1 MERHRGDRGPA
12 RDADGDDRDGA
23 KRQNRRQSALG
34 PDANHIL
41 QRLYAPQLGPATT
54 TAAKHHSPLK
64 PKRLAMK
71 KTASVVALPDAPAA
85 IAPQPTALAASSS
98 VAVLPPRG
106 AMHPTL
112 QQASDR
118 TWKLQAKDRSA
129 PQREASPVR
138 GSSEQQHNDSV
149 VPAPATAKLSRP
161 VRARATHATS
171 SLSFTASLQLDARYL
186 REFRSGNFLY
196 LRKRRGTDLVM
207 YDLEVVEHFEVDRS
221 NYFTMS
227 MEGITHFTSEY
238 SEFWTLDK
246 WELEY
251 SRFMRMLEIPF
262 FQKYKLWK
270 NFMVWK
276 QGMRAFKMRTAKKA
290 LNERLFLLQPS
301 LQSTLLSLR
310 ALCLEIARLEL
321 ISFKPRRT
329 YSLKEFEVEQ
339 RMIRDEVTE
348 RLAQFSQRSLK
359 MCVKACDDV
368 IDAFLE
374 ANKISAEHKMTFM
387 ERAALRKECRSLT
400 NFLRLAD
407 FLTIDATIQLTVHSF
422 QRLNDVL
429 SAGKAQQLSAA
440 PVAAP
445 APPVGPSSKQNAAP
459 PAPFTAVF
467 AVSVEMDNSRTS
479 INAVPG
485 HEAWNTALQKALKEA
500 LRMVETPARHLGHE
514 SLAPYTTASAEDE
527 GKSVWSIEQLNVA
540 LILNEDVKF
549 SMLTND
555 IFVALDEAFEA
566 VEEYMDV
573 FTPFH
578 QIYSE
583 NEGQVTRLVE
593 TYEKAPLE
601 FFSESIEKYKAQG
614 QSFTDIP
621 DAATVGIFRV
631 DSSDFKSR
639 LLPNPERCILG
650 IRTLIPKLMKS
661 AGAALLETLNDLSP
675 IAFSNPT
682 TPDSFVRKVVHMG
695 HVGSVLPELKARYRR
710 VYEMG
715 ILMDN
720 YDWRVPDDI
729 KEDIILMKEG
739 VLSLEGTVTKFEGEV
754 DSETVRFSQVILDSI
769 APLTRSA
776 LAVREKLDHPKLST
790 IKTPIPEVLS
800 YLQSLDDTLRNLV
813 DESQKL
819 TMFQTQLKQSVS
831 EFPEIEEV
839 AQTFDLKKKLWSG
852 LSEWQTLTQQYAS
865 TPFDDIDVLAIGK
878 QVQTY
883 VKVAYQAQKTFPGN
897 EAADLL
903 QQEVDKLKFVLPVVS
918 DLRASSLKD
927 RHWAQIDN
935 LLGFSM
941 RGQSSITLG
950 TLIERNVMRHGD
962 AISTIAVAAQQEA
975 VLEDMLRKV
984 TDVWATTE
992 FEVKPYKESK
1002 DVFVLGSVEDVT
1014 VKLDDSIVTISTIM
1028 GSRFIGAIQ
1037 DEVEGWRRRLV
1048 TLQETLDEWLLV
1060 QKNWMYLE
1068 NIFSAPDIQRQL
1080 PDASKIFQHVD
1091 GSWKAIMRRTHD
1103 NPHVLTAGTFPGI
1116 KETLQSHNAHLDKIQ
1131 KNLEDYLETKRMAF
1145 PRFYFLSNDELL
1157 EILAQSKNPQA
1168 VQPHLRKCF
1177 ENLVRLDFG
1186 DVPGS
1191 VDMIAMISSENER
1204 VPLGKNLKARGNV
1217 EDWLKAL
1224 EVSMKASLYKLMK
1237 AGLLDYD
1244 TKARAEWVCEH
1255 PGQVV
1260 ATVAQMT
1267 WARDTE
1273 DALQSEDPVEAMRT
1287 WFERVVYELNELIIK
1302 IRGDLTSL
1310 ERKVIVALVTT
1321 DVHARDIV
1329 ETLWKEQVDTV
1340 GNFIWQQQ
1348 LRYYWDPTADDVVI
1362 RHSDSLIQYGYEYM
1376 GATSRL
1382 VITPLTD
1389 RCWMTLTGAYGLKLG
1404 AAPAGPAG
1412 TGKTESSKDL
1422 AKAMAIQC
1430 VVFNCSDQIDYKMM
1444 GKLFRG
1450 LAQAG
1455 NWTCLDEFNRIDIE
1469 VLSVVAQQLLIL
1481 REGRIQGREH
1491 LNFMG
1496 IEITLRDHHVIVT
1509 MNPGYAGRTELPD
1522 NLKVCFRPVSMMVP
1536 DYALIAEIMLF
1547 AEGFSDARTLSRKMS
1562 KLYILCSEQLSQQPH
1577 YDYGLR
1583 AVKSV
1588 LVMAGAL
1595 KRANPD
1601 INENVTLIRALRD
1614 SNVPK
1619 FLADDLPLFHAIV
1632 LDLFPGVVIPSH
1644 DYGELQAGLEEQ
1656 LTLAGLQHVPTFITK
1671 IIQLFDIFNV
1681 RFGGTLVGPTGTG
1694 KTSCYR
1700 ILQST
1705 MTSLRARGSKNPVFQ
1720 TVHARVLNPK
1730 CISMG
1735 ELYGEFNE
1743 MTQEWHDG
1751 LASTIMREAVAD
1763 ETPDLKW
1770 TIFDGPIDA
1779 LWIENM
1785 NTVLDDN
1792 MTLCL
1797 ANGER
1802 IKLKWEMKM
1811 LFEVM
1816 DLAVASPATVSRI
1829 GVVYLTSTDLG
1840 WRPIVQTWVA
1850 RELRG
1855 STPGALAGIVGKLPE
1870 AAIQRL
1876 EAHIASFMEK
1886 FIAFLRKRGHELV
1899 PTVDANIV
1907 TSFCRLLARLLG
1919 EAIAAAPTAAAPGA
1933 TAGEGETSPSGLT
1946 NDEWIE
1952 LVDRMFAFSLFW
1964 SVGATM
1970 TSDRHEQFDAFAR
1983 ELLATDSGGGPLRL
1997 SLPST
2002 GFVFDYFVDTSQR
2015 RFRAWQDIV
2024 PKFQY
2029 QANVPYFKMIV
2040 ATPDTV
2046 RFTYVLRALTAAK
2059 TPAYVTGVTGTGK
2072 TVIIQDLLRELQE
2085 GNAGAGAEGGDDAA
2099 AAPASASGSAPSYMT
2114 MLINFSAQTASLVT
2128 QLTIENKLEKKRKNL
2143 LGPVSGKRML
2153 IFVDDVNLPA
2163 VEQYGAQPPI
2173 ELLRQFLDFG
2183 GFYDRDKLFWK
2194 EIADTMLLVS
2204 AAPAGGGRSHCT
2216 PRFVRHFHVLSMY
2229 PAGETSL
2236 KLIFASILGGFLEKF
2251 SPSVKAMRDG
2261 VISSVIEIYNRVT
2274 LELLPTPSK
2283 FHYTFNLRDV
2293 SKVFQGILMITPS
2306 RCPDADHMNRLWVH
2320 EASRVFEDRLNSAAD
2335 QQWFEE
2341 LVVSLLSRFFHCNWS
2356 RETLFNGACPLTFGD
2371 FLRGIG
2377 APSPLYEYCGD
2388 VIKLT
2393 KVMDDA
2399 LESYNVTFANKMNL
2413 VFFRD
2418 AMSHLARLARVLRQP
2433 RGNAMLIG
2441 VGGSG
2446 KQSLARL
2453 AAFMVEAKCV
2463 SIEITRG
2470 YGVNEFHEDLKK
2482 LMLSAGVG
2490 GTPTVFLFTDSQIVE
2505 ESFLEDINNV
2515 LNSGEVPNLFPSDEM
2530 DRIVNDMRPIVK
2542 ALEIPETRDNCIS
2555 TFIERVRNYLHIV
2568 LAMSPVGSALRI
2580 RCRAFP
2586 SLINCCTID
2595 WYMNWPREALQ
2606 SVADRLLASVSLPSE
2621 EIRTALVDMCSI
2633 VHTTSNDLGDAFLAQ
2648 LQRYVYTTPKSYL
2661 DLIGLY
2667 IKMLHE
2673 KRAVLQTVKSRMEVG
2688 VKKLEETNGIVDSL
2702 KAELIQLQPVL
2713 QQKAIEAEELLKR
2726 VSVDQQAAAV
2736 VRERVAQ
2743 DEATVAKQAEEVSIV
2758 QADAQKDL
2766 DVAMP
2771 ALNNAVKAL
2780 DSLSKNDI
2788 TEVKSFAKPP
2798 AAVET
2803 VMNAVCLLLN
2813 EKQNWDSAKKVLSDV
2828 SFLDRL
2834 KNYDKDNIPAAILK
2848 KLSVSVADPSM
2859 SVDVV
2864 SKVSKAA
2871 TSLCMWVHAMD
2882 VYSKVAKEVGPK
2894 RENLERM
2901 NQKLAEANGILQQK
2915 RNELMEVNN
2924 NVARLEQHCKET
2936 LDEKDRLAKDA
2947 ATTEKR
2953 LGRAEKLISGLSVE
2967 GARWKESVA
2976 FLTQS
2981 ILFLIGDTFLAA
2993 ACISYY
2999 GPFTGAFRQR
3009 IVETWLQETIR
3020 LGIPCSSSYSLASTL
3035 GSAVEIREWQLNG
3048 LPTDATSTDNAI
3060 LVTRGERWPLMIDP
3074 QGQANKW
3081 IKKTYGS
3088 GVGGGGAAA
3097 GAAAARLDVTKMT
3110 NVNLLRSLE
3119 TCIRNGKA
3127 LLIED
3132 IDENLEPA
3140 LEPVLQKAIYKQGGR
3155 VLIRL
3160 GDSDVD
3166 YDPSFKLF
3174 LTTKLPNPHY
3184 LPEVYIKVTVINF
3197 TVTMDGL
3204 EDQLLGDVVRHE
3216 RPDIEEKKNRLVVT
3230 MAQDRKQ
3237 LQEIEDRIL
3246 RQLSESTGNV
3256 LDDQDLIDTLQSS
3269 NATSKVI
3276 KERVVESEITE
3287 QEINKAR
3294 EAYRP
3299 VATRGSIIYFVVANL
3314 ALIDPMYQYS
3324 LPFFQRLFNVCFDE
3338 AEKSDVLAK
3347 RLDNLIVF
3355 QTRYIYVNICRG
3367 LFEVHKVLFSMLI
3380 CCKILLHNGTIT
3392 MREWSL
3398 YLRGASS
3405 KGSEAT
3411 SSAGAAIKNPL
3422 PDRIS
3427 ELQWDLLC
3435 ELETLVTARLPAADG
3450 GEPSDVYGFQGVC
3463 AALAQRTPEWL
3474 GWLTDPVSFHPAR
3487 CPAPYTAS
3495 LNSFQKVL
3503 LLKALAEERVPQ
3515 AVLYMIATEMGAGF
3529 GELAPT
3535 TMEEIYNDTDRKTP
3549 CIFVLSAGADPTGML
3564 LRFAKE
3570 MSFMDRLHLIS
3581 LGQGQGPRAEKLIE
3595 TSQVSGDWVLL
3606 QNCHLAKSWMPKLE
3620 KIVDDLGQRTD
3631 DECNASFRLFLTSFP
3646 ASYFPVTVLQN
3657 GIKLTNE
3664 PPKGIRANLIRSFN
3678 TLVTEDVLTAFH
3690 HLGTFDDGAEKDTV
3704 WRKLLMGLSF
3714 FHAVIQERRKFG
3726 ALGWNIKYEFNDTD
3740 LETSLASLR
3749 KFLEEQP
3756 LIPWDA
3762 LRYVTG
3768 EINYGGRVTDDWDRR
3783 CLMSILGKYY
3793 TLDILREGYVFS
3805 QSGTY
3810 RVPSNLAHPKIL
3822 EYLQGL
3828 PALDNPELFGMHE
3841 NANVTYERNES
3852 ANMTRIILSLEPRD
3866 SGGGGGRSNDQRVL
3880 DLAASIQA
3888 GLPPNL
3894 SVEEA
3899 GPTTFKTRVV
3909 AGTTVMDSLATVL
3922 GQELVKFNTLLNRMR
3937 SSLADI
3943 QKAIN
3948 GLIVMSSD
3956 LDNMYTAF
3964 LNGKVPQLWASVSF
3978 ASLKPLGSWVKDLL
3992 DRVTFFRKWLVHGE
4006 PVVFDLHVFFFPQ
4019 GFMTGTLQ
4027 NFARKY
4033 QVAIDSLAFTFRALD
4048 VDSAGDLTQSPSD
4061 GIYVDG
4067 LWMEGARWS
4076 RSQAKLVDATPGEM
4090 FSPMVIV
4097 HFLPAANVIR
4107 SKAEYPCPVYKT
4119 SVRQGTLS
4127 TTGISTNFV
4136 IAVYLPTDRH
4146 PDYWV
4151 LNGAAFL
4158 LNLDT

>member
-1 MERHRGDRGPA
+1 MQ
-12 RDADGDDRDGA
+12 DAAPDNGRDGA
-23 KRQNRRQSALG
+23 RRQNRRNAPLG
-34 PDANHIL
+34 PQASHIV
-41 QRLYAPQLGPATT
+41 QRLYDPQLGPGNQGVRRSQGAT
-54 TAAKHHSPLK
+54 LK
-64 PKRLAMK
+64 PKRMMK
-71 KTASVVALPDAPAA
+71 PTASVAALPPQSTPAM
-85 IAPQPTALAASSS
+85 ASSAS
-98 VAVLPPRG
+98 VAVIPGAPLPNASIHSSLQHTVVDKANDCVALGQASEKTRRLEERALRQQSAARDGSPVRDEADEEQEVVPPRG
-106 AMHPTL
+106 
-112 QQASDR
+112 S
-118 TWKLQAKDRSA
+118 
-129 PQREASPVR
+129 PQRKPGR
-138 GSSEQQHNDSV
+138 Y
-149 VPAPATAKLSRP
+149 TT
-161 VRARATHATS
+161 RARGATTSHARQTGS
-171 SLSFTASLQLDARYL
+171 GLSFTASLDLDPRYL
-186 REFRSGNFLY
+186 SEFKSGNFLY
-196 LRKRRGTDLVM
+196 LRRRKDSDLVM
-207 YDLEVVEHFEVDRS
+207 YDLEVVEHFEVDRT

-227 MEGITHFTSEY
+227 MEGVTHFTTEH
-238 SEFWTLDK
+238 SEFWPLEK

-251 SRFMRMLEIPF
+251 ARFMQMLEIPF

-270 NFMVWK
+270 NFNVWK
-276 QGMRAFKMRTAKKA
+276 QCVRTFKMRNAKKS
-290 LNERLFLLQPS
+290 LNDKLFVLQP
-301 LQSTLLSLR
+301 
-310 ALCLEIARLEL
+310 IAKLEL
-321 ISFKPRRT
+321 IYFKPKRT
-329 YSLKEFEVEQ
+329 YSLKEFDSEQ
-339 RMIRDEVTE
+339 RQTRDEVTE
-348 RLAQFSQRSLK
+348 KLAQFSQKCLG

-368 IDAFLE
+368 IDGFLE
-374 ANKISAEHKMTFM
+374 ANKILAEHKMTFM
-387 ERAALRKECRSLT
+387 ERAALRKECRNLT

-407 FLTIDATIQLTVHSF
+407 FLIIDATIQLTVQSF
-422 QRLNDVL
+422 QRLYDVL
-429 SAGKAQQLSAA
+429 VAGKSHALSAA
-440 PVAAP
+440 PAASTTP
-445 APPVGPSSKQNAAP
+445 APGVTKGKSIGATVPG
-459 PAPFTAVF
+459 APFTAVF
-467 AVSVEMDNSRTS
+467 AVSVEMDNMANS
-479 INAVPG
+479 INPMPG
-485 HEAWNTALQKALKEA
+485 HESWNTALQRALKEA
-500 LRMVETPARHLGHE
+500 LRMVETPARLLGHE

-527 GKSVWSIEQLNVA
+527 GKNVWSIEQLNVA

-566 VEEYMDV
+566 VDEYMDV

-578 QIYSE
+578 QIYTE
-583 NEGQVTRLVE
+583 NEGQVTRLID
-593 TYEKAPLE
+593 TYQNASLE
-601 FFSESIEKYKAQG
+601 YFTDSIEKYKSQG
-614 QSFTDIP
+614 QSFADIP
-621 DAATVGIFRV
+621 DVAIVGIFRV
-631 DSSDFKSR
+631 DSSEFKGR
-639 LLPNPERCILG
+639 LLPNPDKCVMG
-650 IRTLIPKLMKS
+650 IRTLIPKLMKQGS
-661 AGAALLETLNDLSP
+661 TSLLETLNELSP
-675 IAFSNPT
+675 IAFSNPS
-682 TPDSFVRKVVHMG
+682 TPDSFVSKVVHMAK
-695 HVGSVLPELKARYRR
+695 VTAMLPDLKARYRR

-754 DSETVRFSQVILDSI
+754 DGETARFSQIILDSI
-769 APLTRSA
+769 GPLNRNVNT
-776 LAVREKLDHPKLST
+776 LVEKLDHPKLST
-790 IKTPIPEVLS
+790 IKTPIHEVLS
-800 YLQSLDDTLRNLV
+800 YLKSQEDTLNQLV
-813 DESQKL
+813 DESKRL
-819 TMFQTQLKQSVS
+819 VHFQTQLKQPVS
-831 EFPEIEEV
+831 EFNELTEV
-839 AQTFDLKKKLWSG
+839 AGQFELKMKLWGG
-852 LSEWQTLTQQYAS
+852 LHDWQNLTVKYS
-865 TPFDDIDVLAIGK
+865 DTVFDEIDVATIGK
-878 QVQTY
+878 QVQAY
-883 VKVAYQAQKTFPGN
+883 VKVAYQAQKAFPGN

-903 QQEVDKLKFVLPVVS
+903 QKEVEKFKLVLPVVS
-918 DLRASSLKD
+918 DLRSPSLKD
-927 RHWAQIDN
+927 RHWSQIDN
-935 LLGFSM
+935 LLGFQM

-950 TLIERNVMRHGD
+950 RLIEKNVMKHGD
-962 AISTIAVAAQQEA
+962 AISAIAVSAQQEA
-975 VLEDMLRKV
+975 VLEEMLKKV
-984 TDVWATTE
+984 TDAWATTE

-1037 DEVEGWRRRLV
+1037 DEVEGWRKKLV

-1080 PDASKIFQHVD
+1080 PDASKVFQHVD
-1091 GSWKAIMRRTHD
+1091 TSWKTIMRRTHD
-1103 NPHVLTAGTFPGI
+1103 NPHVLTSGTFPGI
-1116 KETLQSHNAHLDKIQ
+1116 KETLQQHNAHLDKIQ

-1191 VDMIAMISSENER
+1191 VDMIAMLSSENER

-1224 EVSMKASLYKLMK
+1224 ELSMKASIYKLMK
-1237 AGLLDYD
+1237 AGLIDYD
-1244 TKARAEWVCEH
+1244 TKNRADWVCDH

-1267 WARDTE
+1267 WARNTE
-1273 DALQSEDPVEAMRT
+1273 DALNAPQPVDEMHR
-1287 WFERVVYELNELIIK
+1287 WFQRVVFELNELIIK
-1302 IRGDLTSL
+1302 IRGDLSSL

-1329 ETLWKEQVDTV
+1329 EELWKEKVDTV

-1348 LRYYWDPTADDVVI
+1348 LRYYWDPQADDVLI
-1362 RHSDSLIQYGYEYM
+1362 RHSDSVIQYGYEYM

-1481 REGRIQGREH
+1481 REGRIQGKEH
-1491 LNFMG
+1491 INFMG
-1496 IEITLRDHHVIVT
+1496 IEILLKDHHVIVT

-1588 LVMAGAL
+1588 LVMAGSL

-1601 INENVTLIRALRD
+1601 INEDVTLIRALRD
-1614 SNVPK
+1614 SNIPK

-1632 LDLFPGVVIPSH
+1632 LDLFPGVFIPSH
-1644 DYGELQAGLEEQ
+1644 DYGELQAGLEEEI
-1656 LTLAGLQHVPTFITK
+1656 TKAGLQKVPTYITK
-1671 IIQLFDIFNV
+1671 VIQLFDIFNV
-1681 RFGGTLVGPTGTG
+1681 RFGGTVVGPTGAG

-1700 ILQST
+1700 TLQST
-1705 MTSLRARGSKNPVFQ
+1705 MTTLRSRGSKNPVFQ

-1743 MTQEWHDG
+1743 ATQEWHDG

-1763 ETPDLKW
+1763 ETPDIKW
-1770 TIFDGPIDA
+1770 TVFDGPIDA

-1829 GVVYLTSTDLG
+1829 GVVYMTSTDLG
-1840 WRPIVQTWVA
+1840 WFPYIKTWI
-1850 RELRG
+1850 E
-1855 STPGALAGIVGKLPE
+1855 
-1870 AAIQRL
+1870 QRL
-1876 EAHIASFMEK
+1876 PKDLPPDVIKKLEQNISLYVEKTMQFM
-1886 FIAFLRKRGHELV
+1886 RKKCGVEYV
-1899 PTVDANIV
+1899 PTVDVNLVA
-1907 TSFCRLLARLLG
+1907 SFCKLFSALLTSISYMSMKVEEVVELL
-1919 EAIAAAPTAAAPGA
+1919 
-1933 TAGEGETSPSGLT
+1933 
-1946 NDEWIE
+1946 DK
-1952 LVDRMFAFSLFW
+1952 VFVFSLFW

-1970 TSDRHEQFDAFAR
+1970 NSDKHEQFDAFAR
-1983 ELLATDSGGGPLRL
+1983 EMLADARVNIPNSGL
-1997 SLPST
+1997 
-2002 GFVFDYFVDTSQR
+2002 VFDYFVDVKQA
-2015 RFRAWQDIV
+2015 RFRAWHEIV

-2029 QANVPYFKMIV
+2029 NPQTPYFKMIV

-2046 RFTYVLRALTAAK
+2046 RFTFLLRVLTAAK

-2085 GNAGAGAEGGDDAA
+2085 GGSRQTGSDSDDSSAA
-2099 AAPASASGSAPSYMT
+2099 SPPSASNYMT
-2114 MLINFSAQTASLVT
+2114 MLVNFSAQTASLVT
-2128 QLTIENKLEKKRKNL
+2128 QLTIESKLEKKRKNL
-2143 LGPVSGKRML
+2143 LGPVAGKRMV

-2163 VEQYGAQPPI
+2163 VEEYGAQPPI

-2194 EIADTMLLVS
+2194 EIADTMLLVA
-2204 AAPAGGGRSHCT
+2204 AAPAGGGRLHCT

-2229 PAGETSL
+2229 PAGEVSL
-2236 KLIFASILGGFLEKF
+2236 KLIFASILGGFLDKF
-2251 SPSVKAMRDG
+2251 SGAVKAMRDG
-2261 VISSVIEIYNRVT
+2261 VISAVIEIYKRVT
-2274 LELLPTPSK
+2274 MELLPTPSK

-2293 SKVFQGILMITPS
+2293 SKVFQGILMVTPS
-2306 RCPDADHMNRLWVH
+2306 KCPDADHMNRLWVH
-2320 EASRVFEDRLNSAAD
+2320 EACRVFEDRLNNTHD

-2341 LVVSLLSRFFHCNWS
+2341 LICSLLSRYFNCNWS
-2356 RETLFNGACPLTFGD
+2356 RDLLFNSPCPLTFGD
-2371 FLRGIG
+2371 FLKAGSP
-2377 APSPLYEYCGD
+2377 APLYEYCND
-2388 VIKLT
+2388 VTKLT
-2393 KVMDDA
+2393 KIMDDF
-2399 LESYNVTFANKMNL
+2399 LENYNVSFANKMNL

-2418 AMSHLARLARVLRQP
+2418 AISHLSRLSRILRQP

-2453 AAFMVEAKCV
+2453 AAFMVEAKCMQ
-2463 SIEITRG
+2463 IEITRG
-2470 YGVNEFHEDLKK
+2470 YGTNEFHEDLKK
-2482 LMLSAGVG
+2482 LMISAGVG
-2490 GTPTVFLFTDSQIVE
+2490 GTSTVFLFTDSQIVE

-2515 LNSGEVPNLFPSDEM
+2515 LNSGEVPNLFPQDEM
-2530 DRIVNDMRPIVK
+2530 DRIVNDMRPVVK
-2542 ALEIPETRDNCIS
+2542 SMEIPETRDNCVAV
-2555 TFIERVRNYLHIV
+2555 FIERVRNYLHIV
-2568 LAMSPVGSALRI
+2568 LAMSPVGSALRV

-2595 WYMNWPREALQ
+2595 WYMNWPPEALQ
-2606 SVADRLLASVSLPSE
+2606 SVADRLLASVALPSE
-2621 EIRTALVDMCSI
+2621 QVRSSLVEMCSI
-2633 VHTTSNDLGDAFLAQ
+2633 VHTSSNEFGDQFLAQ
-2648 LQRYVYTTPKSYL
+2648 LQRHVYTTPKSYL

-2667 IKMLHE
+2667 IKMLQE
-2673 KRAVLQTVKSRMEVG
+2673 KRAVIQTIKSRMEVG
-2688 VKKLEETNGIVDSL
+2688 VKKLEDTNAIVDSL
-2702 KAELIQLQPVL
+2702 KSELILLQPIL
-2713 QQKAIEAEELLKR
+2713 QKKSIEAEELLKR
-2726 VSVDQQAAAV
+2726 VSVDQKAAAV

-2743 DEATVAKQAEEVSIV
+2743 DEAVVAKQAEEVSIV

-2780 DSLSKNDI
+2780 DSLSKSDI

-2828 SFLDRL
+2828 AFLDRL
-2834 KNYDKDNIPAAILK
+2834 KAYDKDNIPGATLK
-2848 KLSVSVADPSM
+2848 KLAVCVADPGM
-2859 SVDVV
+2859 AVEVV

-2901 NQKLAEANGILQQK
+2901 NQKLADANGVLQQK
-2915 RNELMEVNN
+2915 RDELRAVNES
-2924 NVARLEQHCKET
+2924 VAKLEKQCKDT
-2936 LDEKDRLAKDA
+2936 LDEKDQLARDA
-2947 ATTEKR
+2947 ATTERR
-2953 LGRAEKLISGLSVE
+2953 LERAEKLISGLSVE

-2981 ILFLIGDTFLAA
+2981 SLNLIGDTFLAS

-3009 IVETWLQETIR
+3009 IIDHWLKSTQD
-3020 LGIPCSSSYSLASTL
+3020 LNIPCSSTYSLSSTL
-3035 GSAVEIREWQLNG
+3035 GSPVEIREWQLNG
-3048 LPTDATSTDNAI
+3048 LPTDSTSTDNAI

-3081 IKKTYGS
+3081 IKKSNG
-3088 GVGGGGAAA
+3088 
-3097 GAAAARLDVTKMT
+3097 AARLEVTKMT
-3110 NVNLLRSLE
+3110 NANLLRSLE

-3132 IDENLEPA
+3132 IDESLEPA
-3140 LEPVLQKAIYKQGGR
+3140 LEPVLQKAIFKQGGR
-3155 VLIRL
+3155 LLIRL

-3166 YDPSFKLF
+3166 YDPSFKLY

-3237 LQEIEDRIL
+3237 LKEIEDRIL
-3246 RQLSESTGNV
+3246 KQLSESTGNV
-3256 LDDQDLIDTLQSS
+3256 LDDQELIDTLQSS
-3269 NATSKVI
+3269 NTTSKII
-3276 KERVVESEITE
+3276 KERVIESETAE
-3287 QEINKAR
+3287 LEINKAR
-3294 EAYRP
+3294 EEYRP

-3324 LPFFQRLFNVCFDE
+3324 LPFFQRLFNICFDE
-3338 AEKSDVLAK
+3338 APKSDKLAQ
-3347 RLDNLIVF
+3347 RLQNLINY

-3380 CCKILLHNGTIT
+3380 CCKIMMYSGKISTQ
-3392 MREWSL
+3392 EWSF
-3398 YLRGASS
+3398 YLRGAS
-3405 KGSEAT
+3405 GS
-3411 SSAGAAIKNPL
+3411 SQGGAQKKNPM
-3422 PDRIS
+3422 PDRIT
-3427 ELQWDLLC
+3427 EAQWNLLQDLEC
-3435 ELETLVTARLPAADG
+3435 MPTAKTSAADG
-3450 GEPSDVYGFQGVC
+3450 GGEGEVFSFQDICTSLEKQSD
-3463 AALAQRTPEWL
+3463 EWI
-3474 GWLTDPVSFHPAR
+3474 GWITNPAFLSAR
-3487 CPAPYTAS
+3487 CPAPYEDT
-3495 LNSFQKVL
+3495 LTSFQKVL
-3503 LLKALAEERVPQ
+3503 LLKGLAEEKVPHGI
-3515 AVLYMIATEMGAGF
+3515 LKMIATEMGADF
-3529 GELAPT
+3529 GKIAPT
-3535 TMEEIYNDTDRKTP
+3535 SMEEIYNDTDRKTP

-3570 MSFMDRLHLIS
+3570 MAFIDRLHLIS

-3595 TSQVSGDWVLL
+3595 TSQGTGDWVLL

-3620 KIVDDLGQRTD
+3620 RIVEDLAQRSD
-3631 DECNASFRLFLTSFP
+3631 DECVSTFRLFLTSFP

-3664 PPKGIRANLIRSFN
+3664 PPKGIRANLVRSFT
-3678 TLVTEDVLTAFH
+3678 TLITEDVLDAFKS
-3690 HLGTFDDGAEKDTV
+3690 LGDFDDGLEKDV
-3704 WRKLLMGLSF
+3704 AWRKLLVGLTF

-3726 ALGWNIKYEFNDTD
+3726 PLGWNIRYEFNDTD

-3756 LIPWDA
+3756 LVPWDA
-3762 LRYVTG
+3762 MRYVTG
-3768 EINYGGRVTDDWDRR
+3768 QINYGGRVTDDWDRR
-3783 CLMSILGKYY
+3783 CLMSILANYY
-3793 TLDILREGYVFS
+3793 TPKILAEGYAFS

-3810 RVPSNLAHPKIL
+3810 RVPEELSTHSKLL
-3822 EYLQGL
+3822 QYLNDL
-3828 PALDNPELFGMHE
+3828 PVVDNPELFGMHE

-3852 ANMTRIILSLEPRD
+3852 MNMTRIILSLEPRD

-3880 DLAASIQA
+3880 ELAASIQES
-3888 GLPPNL
+3888 LPPNL

-3899 GPTTFKTRVV
+3899 GPTTFKTREV
-3909 AGTTVMDSLATVL
+3909 AGSVVMDSLATVL

-3937 SSLADI
+3937 ASLVDV
-3943 QKAIN
+3943 QRAIN

-3964 LNGKVPQLWASVSF
+3964 LNGKLPQIWGAVSF

-4033 QVAIDSLAFTFRALD
+4033 QVAIDSLAFTFSVLD
-4048 VDSAGDLTQSPSD
+4048 VECADDLQQSPSD

-4067 LWMEGARWS
+4067 LWLEGARWS
-4076 RSQAKLVDATPGEM
+4076 RSRAQVVDASPGEM
-4090 FSPMVIV
+4090 FSPMNIV
-4097 HFLPAANVIR
+4097 HFLPAANVQR
-4107 SKAEYPCPVYKT
+4107 NKAEYPCPVYKT

-4136 IAVYLPTDRH
+4136 IAVYLPTEKH

-4151 LNGAAFL
+4151 MNGTAFL

>member
-1 MERHRGDRGPA
+1 MDPPSSTVE
-12 RDADGDDRDGA
+12 RDGA
-23 KRQNRRQSALG
+23 KRMHRRGTGLGLG
-34 PDANHIL
+34 PQANHIL
-41 QRLYAPQLGPATT
+41 QRLYEPKLGPQSGHNGKPSATPST
-54 TAAKHHSPLK
+54 QASTGSHSPLK
-64 PKRLAMK
+64 PKRLMK
-71 KTASVVALPDAPAA
+71 KTTSVETLAPSPSILLHPAL
-85 IAPQPTALAASSS
+85 
-98 VAVLPPRG
+98 
-106 AMHPTL
+106 H
-112 QQASDR
+112 QASQK
-118 TWKLQAKDRSA
+118 TWKLQERQHDSVPPSTASTASLRA
-129 PQREASPVR
+129 ASPVR
-138 GSSEQQHNDSV
+138 DNQRQDS
-149 VPAPATAKLSRP
+149 PT
-161 VRARATHATS
+161 RARRGRTTS
-171 SLSFTASLQLDARYL
+171 ASGSTASLSFTASLNLDPRYL

-196 LRKRRGTDLVM
+196 LRKRRDSDLVM
-207 YDLEVVEHFEVDRS
+207 YDLEVVEHFAVDRS
-221 NYFTMS
+221 DYFTMS
-227 MEGITHFTSEY
+227 LEGVTHFTTTH
-238 SEFWTLDK
+238 SEFWPLDK

-251 SRFMRMLEIPF
+251 ARFMQMLTVPF

-270 NFMVWK
+270 NFNVWK
-276 QGMRAFKMRTAKKA
+276 QCVRAFKMRHAKKA
-290 LNERLFLLQPS
+290 LHERLFLLQPS
-301 LQSTLLSLR
+301 LQITLLHLR
-310 ALCLEIARLEL
+310 ALCLDVATLEL
-321 ISFKPRRT
+321 VRFQPKRT
-329 YSLKEFEVEQ
+329 YSLKEFENEQ
-339 RMIRDEVTE
+339 RLTRDQVTE
-348 RLAQFSQRSLK
+348 RLANFSQQSLQL
-359 MCVKACDDV
+359 CVQACDDV
-368 IDAFLE
+368 IDRFLE
-374 ANKISAEHKMTFM
+374 ANKIAADHKMTFM
-387 ERAALRKECRSLT
+387 ERAALRKECRTLT
-400 NFLRLAD
+400 NFLRLTD

-422 QRLNDVL
+422 QRLYDVL
-429 SAGKAQQLSAA
+429 TAGKVQAAAPIIRTIPEPAKPSGKGGNAATA
-440 PVAAP
+440 PVAT
-445 APPVGPSSKQNAAP
+445 
-459 PAPFTAVF
+459 PFTAVF
-467 AVSVEMDNSRTS
+467 AVSVQMESASAS
-479 INAVPG
+479 ISAIPG
-485 HEAWNTALQKALKEA
+485 HESWNHALQRALKEA

-566 VEEYMDV
+566 VDEYMDV
-573 FTPFH
+573 FAPFH
-578 QIYSE
+578 SIYSE
-583 NEGQVTRLVE
+583 NQGQIVRLMD
-593 TYEKAPLE
+593 TYAAAPLE
-601 FFSESIEKYKAQG
+601 FFTESIEKYKAQG
-614 QSFTDIP
+614 QSFIDIP

-631 DSSDFKSR
+631 DSSEFKSR
-639 LLPNPERCILG
+639 LLPNPEQCVQG
-650 IRTLIPKLMKS
+650 IRALIPKLMKQTS
-661 AGAALLETLNDLSP
+661 TALLETLNDLSP
-675 IAFSNPT
+675 IAFS
-682 TPDSFVRKVVHMG
+682 TPSTPESFVNKVVHMT
-695 HVGSVLPELKARYRR
+695 HVTNVLPDLRTRYRR

-715 ILMDN
+715 TLMDN

-739 VLSLEGTVTKFEGEV
+739 VLSLEGTVMKFEGEV
-754 DSETVRFSQVILDSI
+754 DSETARFSQVILDSFT
-769 APLTRSA
+769 PLTRQVLS
-776 LAVREKLDHPKLST
+776 VREKLDHPKLST
-790 IKTPIPEVLS
+790 IKTPIQEALS
-800 YLQSLDDTLRNLV
+800 FLQSQENMLNQLV
-813 DESQKL
+813 DEAKKL
-819 TMFQTQLKQSVS
+819 TLFQTQLKQPVS
-831 EFPEIEEV
+831 EITEMNDV
-839 AQTFDLKKKLWSG
+839 AAEFELKMKLWGG
-852 LSEWQTLTQQYAS
+852 LSEWQKLTVQYAD
-865 TPFDDIDVLAIGK
+865 TPFDDIDVTSIGK
-878 QVQTY
+878 HVQTY
-883 VKVAYQAQKTFPGN
+883 VKVAYQAQKAFPGN

-903 QQEVDKLKFVLPVVS
+903 QREVDKFKLVLPAVS
-918 DLRASSLKD
+918 DLRSPALKD
-927 RHWAQIDN
+927 RHWQQIDT

-941 RGQSSITLG
+941 RGQTEMTLG
-950 TLIERNVMRHGD
+950 KLIAKDVMRHSD
-962 AISTIAVAAQQEA
+962 AISAIAVSAQQEN
-975 VLEDMLRKV
+975 VLEEMLKKV
-984 TDVWATTE
+984 TDAWATTE

-1002 DVFVLGSVEDVT
+1002 DIFVLGSVEEVT
-1014 VKLDDSIVTISTIM
+1014 TKLDDSIVTISTIM

-1037 DEVEGWRRRLV
+1037 DEVEGWRKRLV

-1060 QKNWMYLE
+1060 QKNWIYLE

-1091 GSWKAIMRRTHD
+1091 ASWKTIMRRTFET
-1103 NPHVLTAGTFPGI
+1103 PHVLTAGTFPGI
-1116 KETLQSHNAHLDKIQ
+1116 KETLQQHNTHLDRIQ

-1177 ENLVRLDFG
+1177 ENLVKLDFG
-1186 DVPGS
+1186 DLPGS
-1191 VDMIAMISSENER
+1191 VDMLAMISAENER

-1217 EDWLKAL
+1217 EDWLKSL
-1224 EVSMKASLYKLMK
+1224 EVSMKASIYKLMK
-1237 AGLLDYD
+1237 VGLLGYD
-1244 TKARAEWVCEH
+1244 TKARADWVCDH

-1267 WARDTE
+1267 WARSTE
-1273 DALQSEDPVEAMRT
+1273 EALNTTVGDPVEEMHH
-1287 WFERVVYELNELIIK
+1287 WFGRVVFELNELIIK
-1302 IRGDLTSL
+1302 IRGHLTSL

-1329 ETLWKEQVDTV
+1329 ESLWLEKVDSV

-1348 LRYYWDPTADDVVI
+1348 LRYYWDPQADDVLI
-1362 RHSDSLIQYGYEYM
+1362 RHSDSVIPYGYEYM

-1450 LAQAG
+1450 LSQAG

-1481 REGRIQGREH
+1481 REGRLQGKEH
-1491 LNFMG
+1491 INFMG
-1496 IEITLRDHHVIVT
+1496 IEILLKDHHVIVT

-1547 AEGFSDARTLSRKMS
+1547 AEGFGDARTLSRKMC

-1588 LVMAGAL
+1588 LVMAGSL
-1595 KRANPD
+1595 KRANPEID
-1601 INENVTLIRALRD
+1601 EDVTLIRALRD

-1632 LDLFPGVVIPSH
+1632 VDLFPGVFIPSH
-1644 DYGELQAGLEEQ
+1644 DYGELQTGLEEEIRK
-1656 LTLAGLQHVPTFITK
+1656 AGLQPVPTYITK
-1671 IIQLFDIFNV
+1671 VIQLFDIFNV
-1681 RFGGTLVGPTGTG
+1681 RFGGTLVGPTGAG

-1700 ILQST
+1700 TLQST
-1705 MTSLRARGSKNPVFQ
+1705 MTSLRAKGSKNPVFQ

-1743 MTQEWHDG
+1743 VTQEWHDG

-1763 ETPDLKW
+1763 ETEEIKW
-1770 TIFDGPIDA
+1770 TVFDGPIDA

-1802 IKLKWEMKM
+1802 IKLKYEMKM

-1816 DLAVASPATVSRI
+1816 DLAAASPATVSRI
-1829 GVVYLTSTDLG
+1829 GVVFMTATDLG
-1840 WRPIVQTWVA
+1840 WMPYIQSWMQQ
-1850 RELRG
+1850 EL
-1855 STPGALAGIVGKLPE
+1855 TPPPRAFPPALL
-1870 AAIQRL
+1870 QRL
-1876 EAHIASFMEK
+1876 ESNIRLYMDKTLQFM
-1886 FIAFLRKRGHELV
+1886 RKKAVELV
-1899 PTVDANIV
+1899 PTVDMNLI
-1907 TSFCRLLARLLG
+1907 TSFCRLFTALFSPDNGIAYAAMTPTDPSVLELL
-1919 EAIAAAPTAAAPGA
+1919 
-1933 TAGEGETSPSGLT
+1933 
-1946 NDEWIE
+1946 
-1952 LVDRMFAFSLFW
+1952 DRVFAFSLIW
-1964 SVGATM
+1964 SLGATM
-1970 TSDRHEQFDAFAR
+1970 TVDLHEGFDVFIR
-1983 ELLATDSGGGPLRL
+1983 ELFVDAKLQ
-1997 SLPST
+1997 LPNA
-2002 GFVFDYFVDTSQR
+2002 GLVFDYFVDPAMQ
-2015 RFRAWQDIV
+2015 RFRAWQEIV
-2024 PKFQY
+2024 PVFQY
-2029 QANVPYFKMIV
+2029 NAKLPYFKLIV

-2046 RFTYVLRALTAAK
+2046 RFTFLLRVMMAHK

-2085 GNAGAGAEGGDDAA
+2085 GPPSTTEGE
-2099 AAPASASGSAPSYMT
+2099 APPPSNYMT

-2143 LGPVSGKRML
+2143 LGPVAGKRML

-2163 VEQYGAQPPI
+2163 VEEYGAQPPI

-2229 PAGETSL
+2229 PASEPSL

-2251 SPSVKAMRDG
+2251 PGGVKAMRDG
-2261 VISSVIEIYNRVT
+2261 VIASIIEIYNRVS

-2293 SKVFQGILMITPS
+2293 SKVFQGMLMITPS
-2306 RCPDADHMNRLWVH
+2306 KCQDTDAMNRLWVH
-2320 EASRVFEDRLNSAAD
+2320 EATRVFQDRLNNAKD
-2335 QQWFEE
+2335 QQWYEE
-2341 LVVSLLSRFFHCNWS
+2341 LACGLLARYFNCNWQ
-2356 RETLFNGACPLTFGD
+2356 RETLFHAPCPLTFGD
-2371 FLRGIG
+2371 FSKPG
-2377 APSPLYEYCGD
+2377 APQPLYESCTD
-2388 VIKLT
+2388 LT
-2393 KVMDDA
+2393 KITKILDDA
-2399 LESYNVTFANKMNL
+2399 LENYNVSFANKMQL

-2418 AMSHLARLARVLRQP
+2418 AISHLSRLARILRQP

-2453 AAFMVEAKCV
+2453 AAFMVDAKCTQ
-2463 SIEITRG
+2463 IEITRG
-2470 YGVNEFHEDLKK
+2470 YGTNEFHEDLKK

-2490 GTPTVFLFTDSQIVE
+2490 GVSTVFLFTDSQIVD

-2542 ALEIPETRDNCIS
+2542 SMELPETRDNCIS
-2555 TFIERVRNYLHIV
+2555 TFIERVRDYLHIV
-2568 LAMSPVGSALRI
+2568 LAMSPVGSALRV

-2606 SVADRLLASVSLPSE
+2606 SVADRLLAHVSLPSE
-2621 EIRTALVDMCSI
+2621 DVRHALVEMCST
-2633 VHTTSNDLGDAFLAQ
+2633 VHTTSSDFGDAFLAQ
-2648 LQRYVYTTPKSYL
+2648 LQRHVYTTPKSYL

-2667 IKMLHE
+2667 LKMLQE
-2673 KRAVLQTVKSRMEVG
+2673 KRTILQTVKNRMEVG
-2688 VKKLEETNGIVDSL
+2688 VKKLDETNGIVDSL
-2702 KAELIQLQPVL
+2702 KSELILLQPIL
-2713 QQKAIEAEELLKR
+2713 QQKAVEAEELLKR

-2736 VRERVAQ
+2736 VRARVAQ
-2743 DEATVAKQAEEVSIV
+2743 DETVVAKQAEEVSIV

-2771 ALNNAVKAL
+2771 ALNNAIKAL

-2803 VMNAVCLLLN
+2803 VMNAVCLLFN
-2813 EKQNWDSAKKVLSDV
+2813 EKQSWDSAKKVLSDV
-2828 SFLDRL
+2828 TFLDRL
-2834 KNYDKDNIPAAILK
+2834 KTFDKDNIPAPTLK
-2848 KLSVSVADPSM
+2848 KLSQCVSDPSM

-2901 NQKLAEANGILQQK
+2901 NQKLADANGILQQK
-2915 RNELMEVNN
+2915 RDELRAVNE
-2924 NVARLEQHCKET
+2924 NVAKLEKQCQDT
-2936 LDEKDRLAKDA
+2936 LDEKNQLARDA

-2953 LGRAEKLISGLSVE
+2953 LERAEKLISGLSVE

-2976 FLTQS
+2976 FLSQS
-2981 ILFLIGDTFLAA
+2981 ILNLIGDTFLAA

-3009 IVETWLQETIR
+3009 IVEQWLASTQQA
-3020 LGIPCSSSYSLASTL
+3020 GIPCTASYALATTL
-3035 GSAVEIREWQLNG
+3035 GSPVEIREWQLNG
-3048 LPTDATSTDNAI
+3048 LPTDSTSTDNAI

-3081 IKKTYGS
+3081 IKKTNGT
-3088 GVGGGGAAA
+3088 
-3097 GAAAARLDVTKMT
+3097 ARLEVTKMT
-3110 NVNLLRSLE
+3110 NANLLRSLE

-3132 IDENLEPA
+3132 IDEALEPA
-3140 LEPVLQKAIYKQGGR
+3140 LEPVLQKAIFKQGGR
-3155 VLIRL
+3155 LLIHL

-3246 RQLSESTGNV
+3246 KQLSESAGNV

-3276 KERVVESEITE
+3276 KERVLESETTE
-3287 QEINKAR
+3287 LEINRAR
-3294 EAYRP
+3294 EAYRR

-3324 LPFFQRLFNVCFDE
+3324 LPFFQRLFNICFDE
-3338 AEKSDVLAK
+3338 APKSTSLPQ
-3347 RLDNLIVF
+3347 RLQNLIDY

-3380 CCKILLHNGTIT
+3380 CCKILLYAGRIT
-3392 MREWSL
+3392 AREWSL
-3398 YLRGASS
+3398 YLRGASQADRS
-3405 KGSEAT
+3405 T
-3411 SSAGAAIKNPL
+3411 QLRNPM

-3427 ELQWDLLC
+3427 EAQWDLLT
-3435 ELETLVTARLPAADG
+3435 ELETLPTSFKAVGDDPDDT
-3450 GEPSDVYGFQGVC
+3450 EPILGF
-3463 AALAQRTPEWL
+3463 AALCMSLTQETQDWL
-3474 GWLTDPVSFHPAR
+3474 AWLSHPSFLTAP
-3487 CPAPYTAS
+3487 CPAPYEEA

-3503 LLKALAEERVPQ
+3503 LLKGLAEEKVPQ
-3515 AVLYMIATEMGAGF
+3515 AILRMIATEMGEDF
-3529 GELAPT
+3529 GKIAPT
-3535 TMEEIYNDTDRKTP
+3535 SMEEIYYDTDRKTP

-3570 MSFMDRLHLIS
+3570 MAFIDRLHLIS

-3595 TSQVSGDWVLL
+3595 TSQISGDWVLL

-3620 KIVDDLGQRTD
+3620 KIVEDLAQRSD
-3631 DECNASFRLFLTSFP
+3631 DECVSTFRLFLTSFP

-3678 TLVTEDVLTAFH
+3678 TLATEDVLDAFRS
-3690 HLGTFDDGAEKDTV
+3690 LGTFDDGLEKDV
-3704 WRKLLMGLSF
+3704 AWRKLLSGLTF

-3756 LIPWDA
+3756 VVPWDA

-3768 EINYGGRVTDDWDRR
+3768 QINYGGRVTDDWDRR
-3783 CLMSILGKYY
+3783 CLMSILSNYY
-3793 TLDILREGYVFS
+3793 TPSILEPGYGFS
-3805 QSGTY
+3805 QSGIY
-3810 RVPSNLAHPKIL
+3810 RVPSDLAHAKL
-3822 EYLQGL
+3822 LAYLNDL
-3828 PALDNPELFGMHE
+3828 PILDNPELFGMHE

-3852 ANMTRIILSLEPRD
+3852 MNMTRIILSLEPRD

-3880 DLAASIQA
+3880 DLAASIQEN
-3888 GLPPNL
+3888 LPPNL
-3894 SVEEA
+3894 LVEDA
-3899 GPTTFKTRVV
+3899 GPTTFKTREV
-3909 AGTTVMDSLATVL
+3909 AGTVVMDSLATVL
-3922 GQELVKFNTLLNRMR
+3922 GQELVKFNTLLKRMR
-3937 SSLADI
+3937 SSLVDI

-3964 LNGKVPQLWASVSF
+3964 LNGKVPQIWAAVSF
-3978 ASLKPLGSWVKDLL
+3978 ASLKPLASWVKDLL
-3992 DRVTFFRKWLVHGE
+3992 ERVVFFRHWLMNGE
-4006 PVVFDLHVFFFPQ
+4006 PVVFDLNVFFFPQ

-4033 QVAIDSLAFTFRALD
+4033 QVAIDSLAFTFTVLD
-4048 VDSAGDLTQSPSD
+4048 VESAEQLTESPSD

-4067 LWMEGARWS
+4067 LWLQGARWS
-4076 RSQAKLVDATPGEM
+4076 QSRAKLVEANPGEM
-4090 FSPMVIV
+4090 FSPMALV
-4097 HFLPAANVIR
+4097 HFLPAANVER
-4107 SKAEYPCPVYKT
+4107 SKADYPCPVYKT

-4136 IAVYLPTDRH
+4136 IAVYLPTDKH

-4151 LNGAAFL
+4151 MNGAAFL

>member
-1 MERHRGDRGPA
+1 MRGTPISSVSIREAVPA
-12 RDADGDDRDGA
+12 RSEREEDSDLSVA
-23 KRQNRRQSALG
+23 KSPMTKIPAVRQ
-34 PDANHIL
+34 H
-41 QRLYAPQLGPATT
+41 PAT
-54 TAAKHHSPLK
+54 
-64 PKRLAMK
+64 
-71 KTASVVALPDAPAA
+71 
-85 IAPQPTALAASSS
+85 
-98 VAVLPPRG
+98 
-106 AMHPTL
+106 
-112 QQASDR
+112 
-118 TWKLQAKDRSA
+118 
-129 PQREASPVR
+129 
-138 GSSEQQHNDSV
+138 
-149 VPAPATAKLSRP
+149 
-161 VRARATHATS
+161 
-171 SLSFTASLQLDARYL
+171 SFTASLNLDPRYL
-186 REFRSGNFLY
+186 REFKSGNFLY
-196 LRKRRGTDLVM
+196 LLKRKNTDLVM
-207 YDLEVVEHFEVDRS
+207 YALEVVEHFEVDRS

-227 MEGITHFTSEY
+227 MEGITHFTTEY
-238 SEFWTLDK
+238 SEFWSLEK

-251 SRFMRMLEIPF
+251 SRFMKMLTIPF
-262 FQKYKLWK
+262 FQQYKLWK
-270 NFMVWK
+270 NFNMWK
-276 QGMRAFKMRTAKKA
+276 QTVRAFKMRNAKKV
-290 LNERLFLLQPS
+290 LNEQLFMLNANLQP
-301 LQSTLLSLR
+301 TLLALR
-310 ALCLEIARLEL
+310 ALCLEIVKLDL
-321 ISFKPRRT
+321 ICFKPKTT
-329 YSLKEFEVEQ
+329 YTLQAFEAEQ
-339 RMIRDEVTE
+339 RHTRDLVTDQ
-348 RLAQFSQRSLK
+348 LAQFSVRSLK
-359 MCVKACDDV
+359 MCVQACDNV

-387 ERAALRKECRSLT
+387 ERAALRKECRTLT

-407 FLTIDATIQLTVHSF
+407 FLTIDATIQLTVRSF
-422 QRLNDVL
+422 QSLHTAL
-429 SAGKAQQLSAA
+429 SKGKAQLA
-440 PVAAP
+440 
-445 APPVGPSSKQNAAP
+445 NAAADPGGQATPTLSQAAIP
-459 PAPFTAVF
+459 PPNNKGSAVKKPTGSSVPVAPFTAVF
-467 AVSVEMDNSRTS
+467 GVVVDMEKTTNSIRATPS
-479 INAVPG
+479 
-485 HEAWNTALQKALKEA
+485 HEAWNTTLQNSLKEA

-527 GKSVWSIEQLNVA
+527 GKNVWSVEQLNVA
-540 LILNEDVKF
+540 LILNDDVTF
-549 SMLTND
+549 SVLTND
-555 IFVALDEAFEA
+555 IFIALDEAFDA
-566 VEEYMDV
+566 VEDYMEV
-573 FTPFH
+573 FTPYH
-578 QIYSE
+578 QTFSE
-583 NEGQVTRLVE
+583 NEDQVPRLME
-593 TYEKAPLE
+593 TYQNAPID
-601 FFSESIEKYKAQG
+601 FFVDSVEKYKSQG
-614 QSFTDIP
+614 QSFTEIP
-621 DAATVGIFRV
+621 DAAVVGIFRV
-631 DSSDFKSR
+631 ESSEFKGR
-639 LLPNPERCILG
+639 LLPNPDKCILG
-650 IRTLIPKLMKS
+650 IRALIPKLMKQTS
-661 AGAALLETLNDLSP
+661 TALLETLNDLSP
-675 IAFSNPT
+675 IAFSMPS
-682 TPDSFVRKVVHMG
+682 TPDSFVNKVVHMSK
-695 HVGSVLPELKARYRR
+695 VTAMLPDLKSRYRR

-739 VLSLEGTVTKFEGEV
+739 VLSLEGTVTKFEGEI
-754 DSETVRFSQVILDSI
+754 DAETARFSQVILDSI
-769 APLTRSA
+769 PAMNRNLNT
-776 LAVREKLDHPKLST
+776 VREKLDHPKLST
-790 IKTPIPEVLS
+790 IKTPIAEVLS
-800 YLQSLDDTLRNLV
+800 FLKSQEETLNQLV
-813 DESQKL
+813 EESKL
-819 TMFQTQLKQSVS
+819 LSMYQAQLKQPVS
-831 EFPEIEEV
+831 EFSELNEV
-839 AQTFDLKKKLWSG
+839 AALFELKMKLWSG
-852 LSEWQTLTQQYAS
+852 LHQWQNLTVTYS
-865 TPFDDIDVLAIGK
+865 DTVFDNIDVGVIGK
-878 QVQTY
+878 QVQMY
-883 VKVAYQAQKTFPGN
+883 VKVAYQAQKQLPGN
-897 EAADLL
+897 EAAELL
-903 QQEVDKLKFVLPVVS
+903 QKEVEKFKLVLPVVS
-918 DLRASSLKD
+918 DLRSPSLQE
-927 RHWAQIDN
+927 RHWNQIHQT
-935 LLGFSM
+935 LGFQM
-941 RGQSSITLG
+941 KGEKTLTLG
-950 TLIERNVMRHGD
+950 KLIERNVMKHGEI
-962 AISTIAVAAQQEA
+962 ISAIAVSAQQEA
-975 VLEDMLRKV
+975 VLEDMLKKV
-984 TDVWATTE
+984 TDAWATTE

-1037 DEVEGWRRRLV
+1037 DEVESWRKKLV

-1080 PDASKIFQHVD
+1080 PDASKIFSHVD
-1091 GSWKAIMRRTHD
+1091 NSWKAIMRRTNE

-1116 KETLQSHNAHLDKIQ
+1116 KETLQQHNAHLDKIQ

-1191 VDMIAMISSENER
+1191 VDMIAMMSSENER

-1224 EVSMKASLYKLMK
+1224 ELSMKASIYKLMK
-1237 AGLLDYD
+1237 AGLLDYE
-1244 TKARAEWVCEH
+1244 TKVRAEWVCEH

-1267 WARDTE
+1267 WARSTE
-1273 DALQSEDPVEAMRT
+1273 EALSVGGDPVEQMRK
-1287 WFERVVYELNELIIK
+1287 WYERVVYELNELIVK

-1329 ETLWKEQVDTV
+1329 ESLWKEKVDTV

-1348 LRYYWDPTADDVVI
+1348 LRYYWDPQADDVLI
-1362 RHSDSLIQYGYEYM
+1362 RHSDSVIEYGYEYM

-1481 REGRIQGREH
+1481 REGRIQCKEH
-1491 LNFMG
+1491 INFMG
-1496 IEITLRDHHVIVT
+1496 IEILLKDHHVIVT

-1547 AEGFSDARTLSRKMS
+1547 AEGFSDARTLSRKMC

-1588 LVMAGAL
+1588 LVMAGTL

-1601 INENVTLIRALRD
+1601 LDEDVTLIRALRD
-1614 SNVPK
+1614 SNIPK

-1632 LDLFPGVVIPSH
+1632 LDLFPGTDIPPNN
-1644 DYGELQAGLEEQ
+1644 YGELQASLEEEIQ
-1656 LTLAGLQHVPTFITK
+1656 KAGLQTVPTYITK
-1671 IIQLFDIFNV
+1671 VIQLFDIFNV
-1681 RFGGTLVGPTGTG
+1681 RFGGTLVGPTGAG

-1700 ILQST
+1700 TLQST
-1705 MTSLRARGSKNPVFQ
+1705 MTTLRSRGSKNPVYQ

-1743 MTQEWHDG
+1743 ATQEWHDG

-1763 ETPDLKW
+1763 ETPDVKW
-1770 TIFDGPIDA
+1770 TVFDGPIDA

-1829 GVVYLTSTDLG
+1829 GVVFMTATDLG
-1840 WRPIVQTWVA
+1840 WMPFVKTWM
-1850 RELRG
+1850 EKDF
-1855 STPGALAGIVGKLPE
+1855 PGDFPPE
-1870 AAIQRL
+1870 GMKRL
-1876 EAHIASFMEK
+1876 EHNIKLYMDKTIIFV
-1886 FIAFLRKRGHELV
+1886 RKKCHELV
-1899 PTVDANIV
+1899 PTVDINLA
-1907 TSFCRLLARLLG
+1907 TSLCRLFARLF
-1919 EAIAAAPTAAAPGA
+1919 
-1933 TAGEGETSPSGLT
+1933 SPMSGVEYESMKAEEML
-1946 NDEWIE
+1946 E
-1952 LVDRMFAFSLFW
+1952 LLDKIFAFSLFW

-1970 TSDRHEQFDAFAR
+1970 SVDMHEQFDSFAR
-1983 ELLATDSGGGPLRL
+1983 EMMADAKLN
-1997 SLPST
+1997 LPSS
-2002 GFVFDYFVDTSQR
+2002 GLVFDFFVDAEQA
-2015 RFRAWQDIV
+2015 RFRPWHEIV

-2029 QANVPYFKMIV
+2029 NAQVPYFKMTV
-2040 ATPDTV
+2040 PTPDSV
-2046 RFTYVLRALTAAK
+2046 RFTFLLRTLTAAR

-2072 TVIIQDLLRELQE
+2072 TVVVQDLLLELQE
-2085 GNAGAGAEGGDDAA
+2085 GPKPAPGSEPDAV
-2099 AAPASASGSAPSYMT
+2099 PPPSNFMT
-2114 MLINFSAQTASLVT
+2114 MLINFSAQTSSLVT
-2128 QLTIENKLEKKRKNL
+2128 QQTIENKLEKKRKNL
-2143 LGPVSGKRML
+2143 LGPVAGKRMI

-2163 VEQYGAQPPI
+2163 VEEYGAQAPI

-2183 GFYDRDKLFWK
+2183 GLYDRDKLFWK
-2194 EIADTMLLVS
+2194 EIADTMLVAA

-2251 SPSVKAMRDG
+2251 PPAVKAMKDG
-2261 VISSVIEIYNRVT
+2261 IISSIIEIYNHVT
-2274 LELLPTPSK
+2274 QELLPTPNK

-2306 RCPDADHMNRLWVH
+2306 KCPDSDSMNRLWVH
-2320 EASRVFEDRLNSAAD
+2320 EVTRVFQDRLNNVSD
-2335 QQWFEE
+2335 QNWYEE
-2341 LVVSLLSRFFHCNWS
+2341 LVCSLLSKKFSCKWTPELLFHS
-2356 RETLFNGACPLTFGD
+2356 PCPLTFGD
-2371 FLRGIG
+2371 FFKPGV
-2377 APSPLYEYCGD
+2377 PTPLYEYCND
-2388 VIKLT
+2388 IT
-2393 KVMDDA
+2393 KITKIMDDF
-2399 LESYNVTFANKMNL
+2399 LENYNVTFANKMNL

-2418 AMSHLARLARVLRQP
+2418 AIGHLARLARILRQP

-2453 AAFMVEAKCV
+2453 AAFVVEAKCV
-2463 SIEITRG
+2463 QIEITRG
-2470 YGVNEFHEDLKK
+2470 YGTTEFHEDLKR
-2482 LMLSAGVG
+2482 LMISAGVG

-2515 LNSGEVPNLFPSDEM
+2515 LNSGEVPNLFPQDEM
-2530 DRIVNDMRPIVK
+2530 DRIVADMRPVVK
-2542 ALEIPETRDNCIS
+2542 ALEIAETRDNCIAM
-2555 TFIERVRNYLHIV
+2555 FIERVRAYLHIV
-2568 LAMSPVGSALRI
+2568 LAMSPVGSALRV

-2621 EIRTALVDMCSI
+2621 SVRTALVDMCSI
-2633 VHTTSNDLGDAFLAQ
+2633 VHTTSNDFGDEFLSQ
-2648 LQRYVYTTPKSYL
+2648 LQRHVYTTPKSYL
-2661 DLIGLY
+2661 DLISLY
-2667 IKMLHE
+2667 LKMLQE
-2673 KRAVLQTVKSRMEVG
+2673 KRAALQTVKNRMEVG
-2688 VKKLEETNGIVDSL
+2688 VKKLEETNSIVDSL
-2702 KAELIQLQPVL
+2702 KTELIQLQPVL

-2726 VSVDQQAAAV
+2726 VSVDQKAAAIV
-2736 VRERVAQ
+2736 QERVSQ
-2743 DEATVAKQAEEVSIV
+2743 DEAAVTKQAEEVQIV
-2758 QADAQKDL
+2758 QLDAQKDL

-2771 ALNNAVKAL
+2771 ALSNAVKAL

-2798 AAVET
+2798 EAVET

-2813 EKQNWDSAKKVLSDV
+2813 EKQSWDAAKKVLSD
-2828 SFLDRL
+2828 SYFLDRL
-2834 KNYDKDNIPAAILK
+2834 KSYDKDNIPAATLK
-2848 KLSVSVADPSM
+2848 KLSKCVADPGM
-2859 SVDVV
+2859 SVEVV

-2901 NQKLAEANGILQQK
+2901 NKILADANAVLQQK
-2915 RNELMEVNN
+2915 QAELRQVSE
-2924 NVARLEQHCKET
+2924 NVAKLEKQCKDT
-2936 LDEKDRLAKDA
+2936 LDEKDKLASDA
-2947 ATTEKR
+2947 AITEKR
-2953 LGRAEKLISGLSVE
+2953 LVRAEKLISGLSVE

-2976 FLTQS
+2976 FLSES
-2981 ILFLIGDTFLAA
+2981 ILALIGDTFLAA

-2999 GPFTGAFRQR
+2999 GPFTGGFRQR
-3009 IVETWLQETIR
+3009 IVDQWLGHTQE
-3020 LGIPCSSSYSLASTL
+3020 LAIPCSPGYSLTNTL
-3035 GSAVEIREWQLNG
+3035 GSPVEIREWQLNG
-3048 LPTDATSTDNAI
+3048 LPTDPTSTDNAI

-3081 IKKTYGS
+3081 IKKTHGS
-3088 GVGGGGAAA
+3088 
-3097 GAAAARLDVTKMT
+3097 ARLEVTKMT
-3110 NVNLLRSLE
+3110 NANLLRSLE
-3119 TCIRNGKA
+3119 TCIRNGKG

-3132 IDENLEPA
+3132 IDENLEPS

-3155 VLIRL
+3155 LLIRL

-3204 EDQLLGDVVRHE
+3204 EDQLLGDAVRHE

-3230 MAQDRKQ
+3230 MAQDKRQ
-3237 LQEIEDRIL
+3237 LKEIEDRIL
-3246 RQLSESTGNV
+3246 KQLSESSGNV

-3269 NATSKVI
+3269 NATSRII
-3276 KERVVESEITE
+3276 KERVIESEATE
-3287 QEINKAR
+3287 IEINRTR
-3294 EAYRP
+3294 EEYRG
-3299 VATRGSIIYFVVANL
+3299 VATRGSIIYFVVADL

-3324 LPFFQRLFNVCFDE
+3324 LPFFQRLFNICFDE
-3338 AEKSDVLAK
+3338 APKGDTLQK
-3347 RLDNLIVF
+3347 RLQNLINF

-3367 LFEVHKVLFSMLI
+3367 LFEVHKVLFSVLI
-3380 CCKILLHNGTIT
+3380 CCKIMLHSGKTSA
-3392 MREWSL
+3392 REWSL
-3398 YLRGASS
+3398 YLRGIVSS
-3405 KGSEAT
+3405 DRG
-3411 SSAGAAIKNPL
+3411 GQCKNPA

-3427 ELQWDLLC
+3427 EAQWGMLC
-3435 ELETLVTARLPAADG
+3435 ELETLETSYEPAVA
-3450 GEPSDVYGFQGVC
+3450 PSESQTPIFGFENLC
-3463 AALAQRTPEWL
+3463 TSLTTNWPEWL
-3474 GWLTDPVSFHPAR
+3474 AWLKHPSLLSVP
-3487 CPAPYTAS
+3487 CPGKYDST

-3503 LLKALAEERVPQ
+3503 LLRGLAEEKVPQ
-3515 AVLYMIATEMGAGF
+3515 AILRLIATEMGPEF
-3529 GELAPT
+3529 GKITPT
-3535 TMEEIYNDTDRKTP
+3535 SMEDIYNDTDRKTP

-3570 MSFMDRLHLIS
+3570 MAFIDRLHLIS

-3595 TSQVSGDWVLL
+3595 ASQTAGDWVLL

-3620 KIVDDLGQRTD
+3620 KIVEDLAQRTD
-3631 DECNASFRLFLTSFP
+3631 DECMSTFRLFLTSFP

-3678 TLVTEDVLTAFH
+3678 TLILEDALESFTQ
-3690 HLGTFDDGAEKDTV
+3690 LGSFDDGMTKDIV
-3704 WRKLLMGLSF
+3704 WRKMLCGLTF
-3714 FHAVIQERRKFG
+3714 FHAISQERRKFG
-3726 ALGWNIKYEFNDTD
+3726 ALGWNIRYEFNDTD
-3740 LETSLASLR
+3740 LETSLASLK

-3756 LIPWDA
+3756 LVPWDA

-3768 EINYGGRVTDDWDRR
+3768 QINYGGRVTDDWDRR
-3783 CLMSILGKYY
+3783 CLTSILDNFY
-3793 TLDILREGYVFS
+3793 TTELLTEGYAFS
-3805 QSGTY
+3805 ASGIY
-3810 RVPSNLAHPKIL
+3810 RVPHGSLSHASIL
-3822 EYLQGL
+3822 EYLNDL

-3866 SGGGGGRSNDQRVL
+3866 SGGGGGRSNDQRVS
-3880 DLAASIQA
+3880 DLAASIQET
-3888 GLPPNL
+3888 LPANL
-3894 SVEEA
+3894 SIEDA

-3922 GQELVKFNTLLNRMR
+3922 GQELVKFNSLLNRMR
-3937 SSLADI
+3937 TSLIDI

-3948 GLIVMSSD
+3948 GLIVMSSE

-3978 ASLKPLGSWVKDLL
+3978 ASLKPLGSWVKDLFE
-3992 DRVTFFRKWLVHGE
+3992 RVVFFRQWLMHGE
-4006 PVVFDLHVFFFPQ
+4006 PVVFNLSVFFFPQ

-4033 QVAIDSLAFTFRALD
+4033 QTAIDSLAFTFSVLD
-4048 VDSAGDLTQSPSD
+4048 VESADELVESPSD
-4061 GIYVDG
+4061 GIYVNG
-4067 LWMEGARWS
+4067 LWLQGARWS
-4076 RSQAKLVDATPGEM
+4076 PSRARLEDAKPGEM
-4090 FSPMVIV
+4090 FSSMAPV
-4097 HFLPAANVIR
+4097 HFLPADNVVR
-4107 SKAEYPCPVYKT
+4107 DKTEYPCPVYKT

-4136 IAVYLPTDRH
+4136 IAVYLPTEKK
-4146 PDYWV
+4146 PDFWV
-4151 LNGAAFL
+4151 MNGAAFL

>member
-1 MERHRGDRGPA
+1 MTA
-12 RDADGDDRDGA
+12 Q
-23 KRQNRRQSALG
+23 QN
-34 PDANHIL
+34 
-41 QRLYAPQLGPATT
+41 
-54 TAAKHHSPLK
+54 SPLK
-64 PKRLAMK
+64 PKHRMK
-71 KTASVVALPDAPAA
+71 KTSSVVTLSQLDARKASPLMTSASVA
-85 IAPQPTALAASSS
+85 ALAPS
-98 VAVLPPRG
+98 
-106 AMHPTL
+106 MHPTL
-112 QQASDR
+112 QHASQMAR
-118 TWKLQAKDRSA
+118 KV
-129 PQREASPVR
+129 REAPPTESAMSEFRP
-138 GSSEQQHNDSV
+138 GAESTSSNHND
-149 VPAPATAKLSRP
+149 AEHER
-161 VRARATHATS
+161 TS
-171 SLSFTASLQLDARYL
+171 SSHAAKQKTSPAKTRSVTRAATVPESSFTASLNLDPRYL
-186 REFRSGNFLY
+186 HEFRSGNFLY
-196 LRKRRGTDLVM
+196 LRKRKDSDLVM
-207 YDLEVVEHFEVDRS
+207 YTLEVVEHYEVDRS

-238 SEFWTLDK
+238 SEFWTLEK

-251 SRFMRMLEIPF
+251 ARFMKMLEIPF

-270 NFMVWK
+270 NYNVWK
-276 QGMRAFKMRTAKKA
+276 QCVRAFKMRNAKKA
-290 LNERLFLLQPS
+290 LNEKLFFLAPTLQT
-301 LQSTLLSLR
+301 TLLGLR
-310 ALCLEIARLEL
+310 ALCLDVSKLEL
-321 ISFKPRRT
+321 VYFKPRRT
-329 YSLKEFEVEQ
+329 YTLKDFEQEQ
-339 RMIRDEVTE
+339 RTTRDQVTE
-348 RLAQFSQRSLK
+348 KLTQFSAKSLK
-359 MCVKACDDV
+359 MCVKACDEV

-374 ANKISAEHKMTFM
+374 ANKISADHKMTFM
-387 ERAALRKECRSLT
+387 ERAALRKECRNLT

-422 QRLNDVL
+422 QHLYDVL
-429 SAGKAQQLSAA
+429 LAGKNAQVTVGATATNQLSKDKGHRGSDHG
-440 PVAAP
+440 AP
-445 APPVGPSSKQNAAP
+445 AGPIFS
-459 PAPFTAVF
+459 V
-467 AVSVEMDNSRTS
+467 VVEMEQATNQL
-479 INAVPG
+479 NAVPG
-485 HEAWNTALQKALKEA
+485 HDSWNSALQRALKEA
-500 LRMVETPARHLGHE
+500 LKMVETPARHLGHE

-566 VEEYMDV
+566 VEDYMEV
-573 FTPFH
+573 FTPFQ

-583 NEGQVTRLVE
+583 NESQITRMVE
-593 TYEKAPLE
+593 TYENAPLE
-601 FFSESIEKYKAQG
+601 FFSDSVEKYRSQG

-621 DAATVGIFRV
+621 DTATVGIFRV
-631 DSSDFKSR
+631 ESADFKSR
-639 LLPNPERCILG
+639 LMPNPEKCIQG
-650 IRTLIPKLMKS
+650 IRALIPRLMKQAS
-661 AGAALLETLNDLSP
+661 TALLETLNDLSP
-675 IAFSNPT
+675 IAFSTPSNP
-682 TPDSFVRKVVHMG
+682 DNFVKKVVHMG
-695 HVGSVLPELKARYRR
+695 KVSAILSELKSRYRR

-739 VLSLEGTVTKFEGEV
+739 VLSLEGTVTRFEGEL
-754 DSETVRFSQVILDSI
+754 DGETARFSQIILDSL
-769 APLTRSA
+769 APLNRNVN
-776 LAVREKLDHPKLST
+776 LLQEKLDHPKLST
-790 IKTPIPEVLS
+790 IKTPMADALS
-800 YLQSLDDTLRNLV
+800 YLRNQEETLHGLV
-813 DESQKL
+813 EESKKL
-819 TMFQTQLKQSVS
+819 AMYQTQLKQSVS
-831 EFPEIEEV
+831 EFNELNEV
-839 AQTFDLKKKLWSG
+839 AALFELKTKLWNG
-852 LSEWQTLTQQYAS
+852 LHDWQNLTVAYSDTL
-865 TPFDDIDVLAIGK
+865 FEKIDVASIGK

-883 VKVAYQAQKTFPGN
+883 VKVAYTAQKQLPGN
-897 EAADLL
+897 EVADLL
-903 QQEVDKLKFVLPVVS
+903 AEEVDKFKHVLPVVS
-918 DLRASSLKD
+918 DLRSPSLQD
-927 RHWAQIDN
+927 RHWAQIHQI
-935 LLGFSM
+935 LGFQIK
-941 RGQSSITLG
+941 GQSTLTLG
-950 TLIERNVMRHGD
+950 RLIEKNVMKHGD
-962 AISTIAVAAQQEA
+962 AISQIAVSAQQEV

-984 TDVWATTE
+984 SDAWVSTE
-992 FEVKPYKESK
+992 FEVKTYKDNK
-1002 DVFVLGSVEDVT
+1002 DVFVLGSIDEIT
-1014 VKLDDSIVTISTIM
+1014 AKLDDSIVTISTIM

-1037 DEVEGWRRRLV
+1037 DEVEGWRKKLV
-1048 TLQETLDEWLLV
+1048 TLQETLEEWLLV

-1080 PDASKIFQHVD
+1080 PDASKIFSHVD
-1091 GSWKAIMRRTHD
+1091 TSWKTIMRRTNE

-1116 KETLQSHNAHLDKIQ
+1116 KETLQQHNAHLDRIQ

-1157 EILAQSKNPQA
+1157 EILAQSKNPQV

-1177 ENLVRLDFG
+1177 ENLVKLDFG

-1217 EDWLKAL
+1217 EDWLRAL
-1224 EVSMKASLYKLMK
+1224 ETSMKASIYKLMK
-1237 AGLLDYD
+1237 AGLIDYD
-1244 TKARAEWVCEH
+1244 TKPRAEWVCDH

-1267 WARDTE
+1267 WARSTE
-1273 DALQSEDPVEAMRT
+1273 EALMHEDPVAETGR
-1287 WFERVVYELNELIIK
+1287 WFARVVYELNELIVK

-1310 ERKVIVALVTT
+1310 ARKVIVALVTT

-1329 ETLWKEQVDTV
+1329 EDLWKGKVDSI

-1348 LRYYWDPTADDVVI
+1348 LRYYWDSQADDVLI
-1362 RHSDSLIQYGYEYM
+1362 RHSDSVIQYGYEYM

-1481 REGRIQGREH
+1481 REGRLQNKEH
-1491 LNFMG
+1491 INFMG
-1496 IEITLRDHHVIVT
+1496 IEILLKDHHVIVT

-1547 AEGFSDARTLSRKMS
+1547 AEGFSDARTLSRKMC

-1588 LVMAGAL
+1588 LVMAGTL

-1601 INENVTLIRALRD
+1601 LTEDVTLIRALRD

-1619 FLADDLPLFHAIV
+1619 FLADDLPLFYAIV
-1632 LDLFPGVVIPSH
+1632 VDLFPGVFIPAN
-1644 DYGELQAGLEEQ
+1644 DYGELQTALEEEI
-1656 LTLAGLQHVPTFITK
+1656 TKVGLQKIPTYITK
-1671 IIQLFDIFNV
+1671 VIQLFDIFNV
-1681 RFGGTLVGPTGTG
+1681 RFGGTLVGPSGAG

-1700 ILQST
+1700 TLQAT
-1705 MTSLRARGSKNPVFQ
+1705 MTTLRARGSKNPVYQ

-1730 CISMG
+1730 CITMG

-1743 MTQEWHDG
+1743 ATQEWHDG

-1763 ETPDLKW
+1763 ETSDVKW
-1770 TIFDGPIDA
+1770 TVFDGPIDA

-1802 IKLKWEMKM
+1802 IKLKSEMKM

-1829 GVVYLTSTDLG
+1829 GVVYLTETDLG
-1840 WRPIVQTWVA
+1840 WMPYVRTWLERDVP
-1850 RELRG
+1850 RDYPPELIKRVDNN
-1855 STPGALAGIVGKLPE
+1855 I
-1870 AAIQRL
+1870 RL
-1876 EAHIASFMEK
+1876 YMEK
-1886 FIAFLRKRGHELV
+1886 TIQFLRKKCFEFV
-1899 PTVDANIV
+1899 PTMDINVV
-1907 TSFCRLLARLLG
+1907 TSFCKLFMALFSKDNGVKYSSMKIEECLELADK
-1919 EAIAAAPTAAAPGA
+1919 I
-1933 TAGEGETSPSGLT
+1933 
-1946 NDEWIE
+1946 
-1952 LVDRMFAFSLFW
+1952 FAFSLFW

-1970 TSDRHEQFDAFAR
+1970 NSDKHEQFDVFMR
-1983 ELLATDSGGGPLRL
+1983 ELLNDLKVSIPNGAL
-1997 SLPST
+1997 
-2002 GFVFDYFVDTSQR
+2002 VFDFFVDIEQA
-2015 RFRAWQDIV
+2015 RFRAWTEVV
-2024 PKFQY
+2024 PRFQY
-2029 QANVPYFKMIV
+2029 NPSLPYFKMTV

-2046 RFTYVLRALTAAK
+2046 RFTFLMRTLTAAR
-2059 TPAYVTGVTGTGK
+2059 TPAYITGVTGTGK
-2072 TVIIQDLLRELQE
+2072 TVIVQDLLRELQD
-2085 GNAGAGAEGGDDAA
+2085 GPMNGAADAEN
-2099 AAPASASGSAPSYMT
+2099 APASMFMT
-2114 MLINFSAQTASLVT
+2114 MLINFSAQTSSLVT
-2128 QLTIENKLEKKRKNL
+2128 QSTIESKLEKKRKNL
-2143 LGPVSGKRML
+2143 LGPVAGKRMI

-2163 VEQYGAQPPI
+2163 VEQYGAQAPI

-2194 EIADTMLLVS
+2194 DIADTMLLAA

-2236 KLIFASILGGFLEKF
+2236 KLIFASILSGFLERF
-2251 SPSVKAMRDG
+2251 PPAVKGMKDG
-2261 VISSVIEIYNRVT
+2261 VISSIIEIYNRVT
-2274 LELLPTPSK
+2274 IELLPTPNK

-2293 SKVFQGILMITPS
+2293 SKVFQGMLMITPGK
-2306 RCPDADHMNRLWVH
+2306 CVDADHMNRLWVH
-2320 EASRVFEDRLNSAAD
+2320 EAARVFEDRLNSMAD
-2335 QQWFEE
+2335 QQWFET
-2341 LVVSLLSRFFHCNWS
+2341 LVSSLLSKNFACNWS
-2356 RETLFNGACPLTFGD
+2356 SEMLFHSPCPLTFAD
-2371 FLRGIG
+2371 FLKPG
-2377 APSPLYEYCGD
+2377 APVPLYEYCND
-2388 VIKLT
+2388 LTKIT
-2393 KVMDDA
+2393 KVMDDY
-2399 LESYNVTFANKMNL
+2399 LENYNVTFANKMNL

-2418 AMSHLARLARVLRQP
+2418 AISHLARLARILRQP

-2453 AAFMVEAKCV
+2453 ASFMVEAKCTQ
-2463 SIEITRG
+2463 IEITRG
-2470 YGVNEFHEDLKK
+2470 YGSNEFHEDLKK
-2482 LMLSAGVG
+2482 MMVTAGVG
-2490 GTPTVFLFTDSQIVE
+2490 GTSTVFLFTDSQIVE

-2515 LNSGEVPNLFPSDEM
+2515 LNSGEVPNLFAADEM
-2530 DRIVNDMRPIVK
+2530 DRIVNDMRPVLK
-2542 ALEIPETRDNCIS
+2542 AMEVPETRDNCLS
-2555 TFIERVRNYLHIV
+2555 AFVERVRNYLHIV
-2568 LAMSPVGSALRI
+2568 LAMSPVGSSLRV

-2606 SVADRLLASVSLPSE
+2606 SVADRLLANVSLPSE
-2621 EIRTALVDMCSI
+2621 QVRTSLVEMCSI
-2633 VHTTSNDLGDAFLAQ
+2633 VHTTSNDFGDEFLAQ
-2648 LQRYVYTTPKSYL
+2648 LQRHVYTTPKSYL
-2661 DLIGLY
+2661 DLISLY
-2667 IKMLHE
+2667 IKMLQE
-2673 KRAVLQTVKSRMEVG
+2673 KRTILNSIKNRMEVG
-2688 VKKLEETNGIVDSL
+2688 VKKLEETNAIVDSL
-2702 KAELIQLQPVL
+2702 KGELIQLQPVL

-2726 VSVDQQAAAV
+2726 VSVDQKAAAI
-2736 VRERVAQ
+2736 VRERVSQ
-2743 DEATVAKQAEEVSIV
+2743 DEAVVGKQAEEVAII

-2771 ALNNAVKAL
+2771 ALNNAIKAL

-2798 AAVET
+2798 EAVET

-2813 EKQNWDSAKKVLSDV
+2813 EKQSWDAAKKVLSDV
-2828 SFLDRL
+2828 NFLERL
-2834 KNYDKDNIPAAILK
+2834 KSFDKDNITAPTLK
-2848 KLSVSVADPSM
+2848 KLGKVVADPAM
-2859 SVDVV
+2859 AVDVV

-2901 NQKLAEANGILQQK
+2901 NQKLAEANAVLQQK
-2915 RNELMEVNN
+2915 QEELRVVND
-2924 NVARLEQHCKET
+2924 NVARLEKQCKDT
-2936 LDEKDRLAKDA
+2936 LDEKDKLARDA
-2947 ATTEKR
+2947 AVTEKR
-2953 LGRAEKLISGLSVE
+2953 LVRAEKLISGLSVE

-2976 FLTQS
+2976 VLS
-2981 ILFLIGDTFLAA
+2981 ESVLALIGDTFLAA

-2999 GPFTGAFRQR
+2999 GPFTGGFRQR
-3009 IVETWLQETIR
+3009 IIEKWLSSTQG
-3020 LGIPCSSSYSLASTL
+3020 LGIPCSAHYSLSNTL
-3035 GSAVEIREWQLNG
+3035 GSPVEIREWQLNG
-3048 LPTDATSTDNAI
+3048 LPTDSTSTDNAI

-3081 IKKTYGS
+3081 IKKTNGT
-3088 GVGGGGAAA
+3088 
-3097 GAAAARLDVTKMT
+3097 ARLEVTKMS
-3110 NVNLLRSLE
+3110 NANLLRSLE

-3132 IDENLEPA
+3132 IDETLEPS
-3140 LEPVLQKAIYKQGGR
+3140 LEPVLQKAIFKNGGR
-3155 VLIRL
+3155 LLIHL

-3166 YDPSFKLF
+3166 YDPSFKLY

-3216 RPDIEEKKNRLVVT
+3216 RPDIEEKKNRLVIT
-3230 MAQDRKQ
+3230 MAQDKRQ
-3237 LQEIEDRIL
+3237 LKEIEDRIL
-3246 RQLSESTGNV
+3246 KQLSESSGNV

-3269 NATSKVI
+3269 NATSRII
-3276 KERVVESEITE
+3276 KERVLESETTE
-3287 QEINKAR
+3287 IEINRAR
-3294 EAYRP
+3294 EEYRC

-3324 LPFFQRLFNVCFDE
+3324 LPFFQRLFNICFDE
-3338 AEKSDVLAK
+3338 APKADTLAK
-3347 RLDNLIVF
+3347 RLVNLINY

-3367 LFEVHKVLFSMLI
+3367 LFEVHKVLYSMLI
-3380 CCKILLHNGTIT
+3380 CCKIMLHAGKISP
-3392 MREWSL
+3392 REWSL
-3398 YLRGASS
+3398 YLRGAGTVDRHLQ
-3405 KGSEAT
+3405 K
-3411 SSAGAAIKNPL
+3411 KNPWTEQ
-3422 PDRIS
+3422 IS
-3427 ELQWDLLC
+3427 DAQWDLLN
-3435 ELETLVTARLPAADG
+3435 ELETVVTGTYIKPDRPD
-3450 GEPSDVYGFQGVC
+3450 DVYDICGFQGIC
-3463 AALAQRTPEWL
+3463 GSLMSNTDEWRDWLAHPSF
-3474 GWLTDPVSFHPAR
+3474 LTAK
-3487 CPAPYTAS
+3487 CPGPYDGS
-3495 LNSFQKVL
+3495 LNAFQKVL
-3503 LLKALAEERVPQ
+3503 LLKGLAEEKVPQ
-3515 AVLYMIATEMGAGF
+3515 TVLRMIATEMGPEF
-3529 GELAPT
+3529 SKLSPT
-3535 TMEEIYNDTDRKTP
+3535 SMEEIYNDTDRKTP

-3570 MSFMDRLHLIS
+3570 MAFNDRLHLIS
-3581 LGQGQGPRAEKLIE
+3581 LGQGQGPRAEKLIA

-3620 KIVDDLGQRTD
+3620 KLVEELAQRTD
-3631 DECNASFRLFLTSFP
+3631 EECNATFRLFLTSFP

-3678 TLVTEDVLTAFH
+3678 TLVSEDLLESFQ
-3690 HLGTFDDGAEKDTV
+3690 HLGAFDDGQPKDGV
-3704 WRKLLMGLSF
+3704 WKKLLCSLTF
-3714 FHAVIQERRKFG
+3714 FHAIIQERRKFG
-3726 ALGWNIKYEFNDTD
+3726 PLGWNIKYEFNDTD
-3740 LETSLASLR
+3740 LETSLASLK

-3768 EINYGGRVTDDWDRR
+3768 QINYGGRVTDDWDRR
-3783 CLMSILGKYY
+3783 CLTSILNNFYTTRVLSDDYAFSASGIYY
-3793 TLDILREGYVFS
+3793 
-3805 QSGTY
+3805 
-3810 RVPSNLAHPKIL
+3810 VPRNCAHPKIL
-3822 EYLQGL
+3822 DYLSDL
-3828 PALDNPELFGMHE
+3828 PTLDNPELFGMHD

-3852 ANMTRIILSLEPRD
+3852 LNMTRIILSLEPRD
-3866 SGGGGGRSNDQRVL
+3866 GGGGGGRSNDQRVL
-3880 DLAASIQA
+3880 DLAASIQE
-3888 GLPPNL
+3888 GLPANL
-3894 SVEEA
+3894 TTEEA
-3899 GPTTFKTRVV
+3899 GPSTFKTRLV
-3909 AGTTVMDSLATVL
+3909 AGNMVMDSLATVL
-3922 GQELVKFNTLLNRMR
+3922 GQELVKFNTLLNCMR
-3937 SSLADI
+3937 SSLRDI

-3964 LNGKVPQLWASVSF
+3964 LNGKVPPIWSAVGF

-3992 DRVTFFRKWLVHGE
+3992 DRVLFFRYWLVHGE
-4006 PVVFDLHVFFFPQ
+4006 PVVFHLNVFFFPQ

-4033 QVAIDSLAFTFRALD
+4033 QTAIDSLAFTFAVLE
-4048 VDSAGDLTQSPSD
+4048 VDHEEDLGSSPPD
-4061 GIYVDG
+4061 GIYVTG
-4067 LWMEGARWS
+4067 LWLEGARWS
-4076 RSQAKLVDATPGEM
+4076 RSLARLELARSGEM
-4090 FSPMVIV
+4090 FSPMSIV
-4097 HFLPAANVIR
+4097 HFLPAADVVRN
-4107 SKAEYPCPVYKT
+4107 KDEYPCPVYKT

-4136 IAVYLPTDRH
+4136 IAVYLPTERK
-4146 PDYWV
+4146 PDFWV
-4151 LNGAAFL
+4151 MNGAAFL

>member
-1 MERHRGDRGPA
+1 
-12 RDADGDDRDGA
+12 
-23 KRQNRRQSALG
+23 
-34 PDANHIL
+34 
-41 QRLYAPQLGPATT
+41 
-54 TAAKHHSPLK
+54 
-64 PKRLAMK
+64 
-71 KTASVVALPDAPAA
+71 
-85 IAPQPTALAASSS
+85 
-98 VAVLPPRG
+98 
-106 AMHPTL
+106 
-112 QQASDR
+112 
-118 TWKLQAKDRSA
+118 
-129 PQREASPVR
+129 
-138 GSSEQQHNDSV
+138 
-149 VPAPATAKLSRP
+149 
-161 VRARATHATS
+161 
-171 SLSFTASLQLDARYL
+171 
-186 REFRSGNFLY
+186 
-196 LRKRRGTDLVM
+196 
-207 YDLEVVEHFEVDRS
+207 
-221 NYFTMS
+221 
-227 MEGITHFTSEY
+227 
-238 SEFWTLDK
+238 
-246 WELEY
+246 
-251 SRFMRMLEIPF
+251 
-262 FQKYKLWK
+262 
-270 NFMVWK
+270 
-276 QGMRAFKMRTAKKA
+276 
-290 LNERLFLLQPS
+290 
-301 LQSTLLSLR
+301 
-310 ALCLEIARLEL
+310 
-321 ISFKPRRT
+321 
-329 YSLKEFEVEQ
+329 
-339 RMIRDEVTE
+339 
-348 RLAQFSQRSLK
+348 
-359 MCVKACDDV
+359 
-368 IDAFLE
+368 
-374 ANKISAEHKMTFM
+374 
-387 ERAALRKECRSLT
+387 
-400 NFLRLAD
+400 
-407 FLTIDATIQLTVHSF
+407 
-422 QRLNDVL
+422 
-429 SAGKAQQLSAA
+429 
-440 PVAAP
+440 
-445 APPVGPSSKQNAAP
+445 
-459 PAPFTAVF
+459 
-467 AVSVEMDNSRTS
+467 
-479 INAVPG
+479 
-485 HEAWNTALQKALKEA
+485 
-500 LRMVETPARHLGHE
+500 
-514 SLAPYTTASAEDE
+514 
-527 GKSVWSIEQLNVA
+527 
-540 LILNEDVKF
+540 
-549 SMLTND
+549 
-555 IFVALDEAFEA
+555 
-566 VEEYMDV
+566 
-573 FTPFH
+573 
-578 QIYSE
+578 
-583 NEGQVTRLVE
+583 
-593 TYEKAPLE
+593 
-601 FFSESIEKYKAQG
+601 
-614 QSFTDIP
+614 
-621 DAATVGIFRV
+621 
-631 DSSDFKSR
+631 
-639 LLPNPERCILG
+639 
-650 IRTLIPKLMKS
+650 
-661 AGAALLETLNDLSP
+661 
-675 IAFSNPT
+675 
-682 TPDSFVRKVVHMG
+682 
-695 HVGSVLPELKARYRR
+695 
-710 VYEMG
+710 
-715 ILMDN
+715 
-720 YDWRVPDDI
+720 
-729 KEDIILMKEG
+729 
-739 VLSLEGTVTKFEGEV
+739 
-754 DSETVRFSQVILDSI
+754 
-769 APLTRSA
+769 
-776 LAVREKLDHPKLST
+776 
-790 IKTPIPEVLS
+790 
-800 YLQSLDDTLRNLV
+800 
-813 DESQKL
+813 
-819 TMFQTQLKQSVS
+819 
-831 EFPEIEEV
+831 
-839 AQTFDLKKKLWSG
+839 
-852 LSEWQTLTQQYAS
+852 
-865 TPFDDIDVLAIGK
+865 
-878 QVQTY
+878 
-883 VKVAYQAQKTFPGN
+883 
-897 EAADLL
+897 
-903 QQEVDKLKFVLPVVS
+903 
-918 DLRASSLKD
+918 
-927 RHWAQIDN
+927 
-935 LLGFSM
+935 
-941 RGQSSITLG
+941 
-950 TLIERNVMRHGD
+950 
-962 AISTIAVAAQQEA
+962 
-975 VLEDMLRKV
+975 
-984 TDVWATTE
+984 
-992 FEVKPYKESK
+992 
-1002 DVFVLGSVEDVT
+1002 
-1014 VKLDDSIVTISTIM
+1014 
-1028 GSRFIGAIQ
+1028 
-1037 DEVEGWRRRLV
+1037 
-1048 TLQETLDEWLLV
+1048 
-1060 QKNWMYLE
+1060 
-1068 NIFSAPDIQRQL
+1068 
-1080 PDASKIFQHVD
+1080 
-1091 GSWKAIMRRTHD
+1091 
-1103 NPHVLTAGTFPGI
+1103 
-1116 KETLQSHNAHLDKIQ
+1116 
-1131 KNLEDYLETKRMAF
+1131 
-1145 PRFYFLSNDELL
+1145 
-1157 EILAQSKNPQA
+1157 
-1168 VQPHLRKCF
+1168 
-1177 ENLVRLDFG
+1177 
-1186 DVPGS
+1186 
-1191 VDMIAMISSENER
+1191 
-1204 VPLGKNLKARGNV
+1204 
-1217 EDWLKAL
+1217 
-1224 EVSMKASLYKLMK
+1224 
-1237 AGLLDYD
+1237 
-1244 TKARAEWVCEH
+1244 
-1255 PGQVV
+1255 
-1260 ATVAQMT
+1260 
-1267 WARDTE
+1267 
-1273 DALQSEDPVEAMRT
+1273 
-1287 WFERVVYELNELIIK
+1287 
-1302 IRGDLTSL
+1302 
-1310 ERKVIVALVTT
+1310 
-1321 DVHARDIV
+1321 
-1329 ETLWKEQVDTV
+1329 
-1340 GNFIWQQQ
+1340 
-1348 LRYYWDPTADDVVI
+1348 
-1362 RHSDSLIQYGYEYM
+1362 
-1376 GATSRL
+1376 
-1382 VITPLTD
+1382 
-1389 RCWMTLTGAYGLKLG
+1389 
-1404 AAPAGPAG
+1404 
-1412 TGKTESSKDL
+1412 
-1422 AKAMAIQC
+1422 
-1430 VVFNCSDQIDYKMM
+1430 
-1444 GKLFRG
+1444 
-1450 LAQAG
+1450 
-1455 NWTCLDEFNRIDIE
+1455 
-1469 VLSVVAQQLLIL
+1469 
-1481 REGRIQGREH
+1481 
-1491 LNFMG
+1491 
-1496 IEITLRDHHVIVT
+1496 
-1509 MNPGYAGRTELPD
+1509 
-1522 NLKVCFRPVSMMVP
+1522 
-1536 DYALIAEIMLF
+1536 
-1547 AEGFSDARTLSRKMS
+1547 
-1562 KLYILCSEQLSQQPH
+1562 
-1577 YDYGLR
+1577 
-1583 AVKSV
+1583 
-1588 LVMAGAL
+1588 
-1595 KRANPD
+1595 
-1601 INENVTLIRALRD
+1601 
-1614 SNVPK
+1614 
-1619 FLADDLPLFHAIV
+1619 
-1632 LDLFPGVVIPSH
+1632 
-1644 DYGELQAGLEEQ
+1644 
-1656 LTLAGLQHVPTFITK
+1656 
-1671 IIQLFDIFNV
+1671 
-1681 RFGGTLVGPTGTG
+1681 
-1694 KTSCYR
+1694 
-1700 ILQST
+1700 
-1705 MTSLRARGSKNPVFQ
+1705 
-1720 TVHARVLNPK
+1720 
-1730 CISMG
+1730 
-1735 ELYGEFNE
+1735 
-1743 MTQEWHDG
+1743 
-1751 LASTIMREAVAD
+1751 
-1763 ETPDLKW
+1763 
-1770 TIFDGPIDA
+1770 
-1779 LWIENM
+1779 
-1785 NTVLDDN
+1785 
-1792 MTLCL
+1792 
-1797 ANGER
+1797 
-1802 IKLKWEMKM
+1802 
-1811 LFEVM
+1811 
-1816 DLAVASPATVSRI
+1816 
-1829 GVVYLTSTDLG
+1829 
-1840 WRPIVQTWVA
+1840 
-1850 RELRG
+1850 
-1855 STPGALAGIVGKLPE
+1855 
-1870 AAIQRL
+1870 
-1876 EAHIASFMEK
+1876 
-1886 FIAFLRKRGHELV
+1886 
-1899 PTVDANIV
+1899 
-1907 TSFCRLLARLLG
+1907 
-1919 EAIAAAPTAAAPGA
+1919 
-1933 TAGEGETSPSGLT
+1933 
-1946 NDEWIE
+1946 
-1952 LVDRMFAFSLFW
+1952 
-1964 SVGATM
+1964 
-1970 TSDRHEQFDAFAR
+1970 
-1983 ELLATDSGGGPLRL
+1983 
-1997 SLPST
+1997 
-2002 GFVFDYFVDTSQR
+2002 
-2015 RFRAWQDIV
+2015 
-2024 PKFQY
+2024 
-2029 QANVPYFKMIV
+2029 
-2040 ATPDTV
+2040 
-2046 RFTYVLRALTAAK
+2046 
-2059 TPAYVTGVTGTGK
+2059 
-2072 TVIIQDLLRELQE
+2072 
-2085 GNAGAGAEGGDDAA
+2085 
-2099 AAPASASGSAPSYMT
+2099 
-2114 MLINFSAQTASLVT
+2114 
-2128 QLTIENKLEKKRKNL
+2128 
-2143 LGPVSGKRML
+2143 ML

-2236 KLIFASILGGFLEKF
+2236 KLIFASILGGFLDKF

-2320 EASRVFEDRLNSAAD
+2320 EASRVFQDRLNSAAD

-2341 LVVSLLSRFFHCNWS
+2341 LVVSLLSRFFHCNWT
-2356 RETLFNGACPLTFGD
+2356 RDALFHSACPLTFGD

-2542 ALEIPETRDNCIS
+2542 ALDIPETRDNCVS

-2568 LAMSPVGSALRI
+2568 LAMSPVGSALRV

-2621 EIRTALVDMCSI
+2621 DIRAALVDMCSI

-2848 KLSVSVADPSM
+2848 KLSVCVADPSM

-2915 RNELMEVNN
+2915 RNELQAVND
-2924 NVARLEQHCKET
+2924 NVARLEQQCKET
-2936 LDEKDRLAKDA
+2936 LDEKDRLARDA

-2981 ILFLIGDTFLAA
+2981 ILYLIGDTFLAA

-3009 IVETWLQETIR
+3009 IVDTWLQETIR
-3020 LGIPCSSSYSLASTL
+3020 LGIPCSSTYSLASTL

-3081 IKKTYGS
+3081 IKKTYG
-3088 GVGGGGAAA
+3088 GGAGGGAAA
-3097 GAAAARLDVTKMT
+3097 AAAAARLDVTKMT

-3338 AEKSDVLAK
+3338 ADKSDVLAK
-3347 RLDNLIVF
+3347 RLENLIAF

-3405 KGSEAT
+3405 KGNDAASA
-3411 SSAGAAIKNPL
+3411 SSGSGAVKNPL

-3435 ELETLVTARLPAADG
+3435 ELETLVTSRQSNGDG
-3450 GEPSDVYGFQGVC
+3450 GDVEVFGFQGVC
-3463 AALAQRTPEWL
+3463 AALAQRTSDWL

-3487 CPAPYTAS
+3487 CPAPYDRA

-3570 MSFMDRLHLIS
+3570 MAFMDRLHLIS

-3678 TLVTEDVLTAFH
+3678 TLVPEDVLTAFH
-3690 HLGTFDDGAEKDTV
+3690 HLGTFDDGAEKDVV

-3783 CLMSILGKYY
+3783 CLMSILSKYY
-3793 TLDILREGYVFS
+3793 TLEILREGYVFS

-3852 ANMTRIILSLEPRD
+3852 AKHDADHPQSR
-3866 SGGGGGRSNDQRVL
+3866 
-3880 DLAASIQA
+3880 
-3888 GLPPNL
+3888 
-3894 SVEEA
+3894 
-3899 GPTTFKTRVV
+3899 
-3909 AGTTVMDSLATVL
+3909 AT
-3922 GQELVKFNTLLNRMR
+3922 
-3937 SSLADI
+3937 
-3943 QKAIN
+3943 
-3948 GLIVMSSD
+3948 
-3956 LDNMYTAF
+3956 
-3964 LNGKVPQLWASVSF
+3964 
-3978 ASLKPLGSWVKDLL
+3978 
-3992 DRVTFFRKWLVHGE
+3992 
-4006 PVVFDLHVFFFPQ
+4006 
-4019 GFMTGTLQ
+4019 
-4027 NFARKY
+4027 
-4033 QVAIDSLAFTFRALD
+4033 
-4048 VDSAGDLTQSPSD
+4048 
-4061 GIYVDG
+4061 
-4067 LWMEGARWS
+4067 
-4076 RSQAKLVDATPGEM
+4076 
-4090 FSPMVIV
+4090 
-4097 HFLPAANVIR
+4097 
-4107 SKAEYPCPVYKT
+4107 
-4119 SVRQGTLS
+4119 
-4127 TTGISTNFV
+4127 
-4136 IAVYLPTDRH
+4136 
-4146 PDYWV
+4146 
-4151 LNGAAFL
+4151 
-4158 LNLDT
+4158 